1 MNLLDLMVKIG
12 VDDQA
17 SGRIG
22 SIASGITGTVG
33 GIAKVG
39 ATAFAAVGAA
49 AVGATGV
56 IAKQALDAYSSYEQN
71 VGGIQKLFGNMGK
84 SVEEYAALTGQSTAE
99 IGDKWQTLE
108 DSQNK
113 VLSNA
118 QNAYKTAG
126 LSANA
131 YMEQVTSFSAALI
144 SSLGGDTVK
153 AADYA
158 DMAMVD
164 MADNANTFGTSI
176 GDIQNAYQ
184 GFAKQNY
191 TMLDNLKLGYGGT
204 QQEMQRLISDAS
216 KMTDVQQKLGVT
228 VDSSSMSFDNIV
240 AAIHVMQESMQIGGT
255 TAREASTTIEGSVS
269 AMKAAWDNWLVGL
282 GNDSANIGDLTG
294 QLVDSAVIAA
304 SNVVPRV
311 AEIVGTLIGELP
323 SMVAQAGPILSDA
336 LGTIASSAMDSM
348 RAALGDDNPLVFMI
362 DSVSD
367 AVGRLSEGLSPVSAL
382 SDAFGLIGSM
392 LGMSDE
398 QADAFAATMSAYV
411 IPAIE
416 TGQVIVQTLVDAF
429 TNVGTSISENL
440 QPALDAFLPVWQS
453 INDLIQAAVPL
464 IAQVVGDVISLAG
477 SILEAAMPA
486 IASIVE
492 TVSTALPL
500 IQAIW
505 NAVFP
510 VIQSVTETVFGVI
523 SSVIQTVMSV
533 IQQVIS
539 VVLAAINGDWSGV
552 WNGILGILQTV
563 WNAIQGAVSGGINAA
578 LGIISGV
585 LGAISGV
592 WTGAWNAIGSFL
604 SGAWSGIKQAVSSG
618 IEGVLGFM
626 RSLPGNIL
634 GAIGNVGNLLWNA
647 GSSIISGFLSGLKQ
661 KFEDVKSFVG
671 GIGDWIVQHKGPLP
685 YDRKLLVKNG
695 MAIMQSL
702 DTGLHSGFE
711 PVMSY
716 VSSMA
721 GQLADA
727 FGKPVLS
734 ATVSPMGY
742 DTSAYQSAALEA
754 SEASQNS
761 DSVIEWLDENLGPI
775 IASYAPALGQREF
788 DRMARRA
795 VASY

>member
-1 MNLLDLMVKIG
+1 MNLLDLVVKIG

-17 SGRIG
+17 SGKVG

-39 ATAFAAVGAA
+39 AAAFAAVGSA

-56 IAKQALDAYSSYEQN
+56 IVKQAMDAYSSYEQN

-113 VLSNA
+113 VLANA

-144 SSLGGDTVK
+144 SSLGGDTMK

-158 DMAMVD
+158 DIAMTD
-164 MADNANTFGTSI
+164 MADNANTFGTAI

-204 QQEMQRLISDAS
+204 QQEMQRLITDAS
-216 KMTDVQQKLGVT
+216 TMTDVQQKLGVT

-282 GNDSANIGDLTG
+282 GSDTADISSLTG
-294 QLVDSAVIAA
+294 QLVDSAVAAA
-304 SNVVPRV
+304 SNIVPRV
-311 AEIVGTLIGELP
+311 GEIVGTVIGELP
-323 SMVAQAGPILSDA
+323 SMLSGIVPVISDA
-336 LGTIASSAMDSM
+336 IGTIGTTAAESLRAS
-348 RAALGDDNPLVFMI
+348 LGEDNPLVQML
-362 DSVSD
+362 DSIIGAASSLSGTFSEYLQPVLDTVS
-367 AVGRLSEGLSPVSAL
+367 VVMQTLCE
-382 SDAFGLIGSM
+382 AFGSTGS
-392 LGMSDE
+392 
-398 QADAFAATMSAYV
+398 
-411 IPAIE
+411 
-416 TGQVIVQTLVDAF
+416 
-429 TNVGTSISENL
+429 SITDVL

-453 INDLIQAAVPL
+453 INDLIQAAVPF
-464 IAQVVGDVISLAG
+464 IAQVAGDILTVAG

-492 TVSTALPL
+492 TVSAALPL
-500 IQAIW
+500 IQEIW

-523 SSVIQTVMSV
+523 SSVIQTAMSV

-539 VVLAAINGDWSGV
+539 VVMAAINGDWSGV
-552 WNGILGILQTV
+552 WNGILGIANTV
-563 WNAIQGAVSGGINAA
+563 WETIKGAVSGAIKFVSNIINSVLYNIKMVWHDTWTGVASFILGAWENIKTGVSNGID
-578 LGIISGV
+578 GV
-585 LGAISGV
+585 LD
-592 WTGAWNAIGSFL
+592 
-604 SGAWSGIKQAVSSG
+604 
-618 IEGVLGFM
+618 FM
-626 RSLPGNIL
+626 RNLPGNIL
-634 GAIGNVGNLLWNA
+634 GAIGNVGNLLLDA
-647 GSSIISGFLSGLKQ
+647 GSSIISGFLNGLKQ
-661 KFEDVKSFVG
+661 KFEDVKNFVC
-671 GIGDWIVQHKGPLP
+671 GIGDWIAQHKGPLP

-695 MAIMQSL
+695 IAVMQSL
-702 DTGLHSGFE
+702 DTGLRSGFE
-711 PVMSY
+711 PVMDY

-727 FGKPVLS
+727 FGEPVLS
-734 ATVSPMGY
+734 ATVSPMDY
-742 DTSAYQSAALEA
+742 DASAYQSAALEA
-754 SEASQNS
+754 SGGVTYNLYVDGLSVSTDGDMAEAVQ
-761 DSVIEWLDENLGPI
+761 
-775 IASYAPALGQREF
+775 EF
-788 DRMARRA
+788 ARQIRRA
-795 VASY
+795 ASV

>member
-39 ATAFAAVGAA
+39 AAAFAAVGSA

-113 VLSNA
+113 VLANA

-158 DMAMVD
+158 DIAMTD
-164 MADNANTFGTSI
+164 MSDNANTFGTAI

-204 QQEMQRLISDAS
+204 QQEMQRLIADAS
-216 KMTDVQQKLGVT
+216 EMTDVQQKLGVT

-269 AMKAAWDNWLVGL
+269 SMKAAWDNWLVGL
-282 GNDSANIGDLTG
+282 GSDTADISALTG

-304 SNVVPRV
+304 SNIVPRV
-311 AEIVGTLIGELP
+311 GEIVGTLIGELP
-323 SMVAQAGPILSDA
+323 SMLTGIGPVFSEA
-336 LGTIASSAMDSM
+336 MGTIGTTAMESLRASLGEDNPVVQMLDSIIEAASSLSGTFSEYLQPA
-348 RAALGDDNPLVFMI
+348 I
-362 DSVSD
+362 DTASVVMQ
-367 AVGRLSEGLSPVSAL
+367 ALSE
-382 SDAFGLIGSM
+382 AFSGTGS
-392 LGMSDE
+392 
-398 QADAFAATMSAYV
+398 
-411 IPAIE
+411 
-416 TGQVIVQTLVDAF
+416 
-429 TNVGTSISENL
+429 SITDVL

-453 INDLIQAAVPL
+453 VNDLIQAAVPL
-464 IAQVVGDVISLAG
+464 IVQIVGDVVSLAG

-486 IASIVE
+486 ITSIVE

-500 IQAIW
+500 IQEIW

-539 VVLAAINGDWSGV
+539 VVLAAVNGDWSGV
-552 WNGILGILQTV
+552 WNGILGIAETV
-563 WNAIQGAVSGGINAA
+563 WNSIKGAVSG
-578 LGIISGV
+578 
-585 LGAISGV
+585 AISFV
-592 WTGAWNAIGSFL
+592 SNTIKSVLFNIKTVWHNTWTGVASFIV
-604 SGAWSGIKQAVSSG
+604 GAWENIKTGVSNG
-618 IEGVLGFM
+618 IEGVLRFV
-626 RSLPGNIL
+626 RNLPGNIL
-634 GAIGNVGNLLWNA
+634 RAIGNVGRLLWNA

-695 MAIMQSL
+695 LAVMQSL
-702 DTGLHSGFE
+702 DTGLRSGFE
-711 PVMSY
+711 PVMGY

-727 FGKPVLS
+727 FGEPVLS
-734 ATVSPMGY
+734 ATVSPMDY
-742 DTSAYQSAALEA
+742 DTSAYKSAAMEA
-754 SEASQNS
+754 SGGVTYNLYVDGLSVSTDGDMAEAVQ
-761 DSVIEWLDENLGPI
+761 
-775 IASYAPALGQREF
+775 EF
-788 DRMARRA
+788 ARQIRRA
-795 VASY
+795 ASV

>member
-118 QNAYKTAG
+118 QNAYKTTG

-204 QQEMQRLISDAS
+204 KEEMQRLIQDAS
-216 KMTDVQQKLGVT
+216 KMTDVQEKLGVT

-282 GNDSANIGDLTG
+282 GSDTADISALTG
-294 QLVDSAVIAA
+294 QLVDSAVVAA

-311 AEIVGTLIGELP
+311 GEIVGTLIGELP
-323 SMVAQAGPILSDA
+323 SMVAQAGPVLSEAMGSIGKAAVDSLVDSIGDDRLVLA
-336 LGTIASSAMDSM
+336 IDSISSAINSL
-348 RAALGDDNPLVFMI
+348 AEGASPLGALY
-362 DSVSD
+362 
-367 AVGRLSEGLSPVSAL
+367 
-382 SDAFGLIGSM
+382 DAFSLIGQM

-398 QADAFAATMSAYV
+398 QAGAFAGTMAAYL

-416 TGQVIVQTLVDAF
+416 TAQVIVQTLVDAF
-429 TNVGTSISENL
+429 TNAGTSISENL

-510 VIQSVTETVFGVI
+510 TIQSVTETVFGVI
-523 SSVIQTVMSV
+523 SSVVQTVMGV
-533 IQQVIS
+533 IQGIIS
-539 VVLAAINGDWSGV
+539 VVMAAINGDWS
-552 WNGILGILQTV
+552 
-563 WNAIQGAVSGGINAA
+563 AA
-578 LGIISGV
+578 WGTIS
-585 LGAISGV
+585 A
-592 WTGAWNAIGSFL
+592 FL
-604 SGAWSGIKQAVSSG
+604 SGAWDGIKNAVSSG
-618 IEGVLGFM
+618 IDGVLGFM

-634 GAIGNVGNLLWNA
+634 GAIGNVGDLLWNA

-661 KFEDVKSFVG
+661 KFEDVKNFVG
-671 GIGDWIVQHKGPLP
+671 GIGDWIAEHKGPLS
-685 YDRKLLVKNG
+685 YDRKLLIKNG
-695 MAIMQSL
+695 VAVMQSF
-702 DTGLHSGFE
+702 DTGLHQGFA
-711 PVMSY
+711 PVMDY
-716 VSSMA
+716 VEGIA

-727 FGKPVLS
+727 FGEPLLGAS
-734 ATVSPMGY
+734 MSPLGY
-742 DTSAYQSAALEA
+742 DISAYQGAATA
-754 SEASQNS
+754 QPGS
-761 DSVIEWLDENLGPI
+761 DAVIEWLDENLGPI
-775 IASYAPALGQREF
+775 IASYTPTIGQREF
-788 DRMARRA
+788 DRMSRRS
-795 VASY
+795 VATV

>member
-17 SGRIG
+17 SGKIG

-39 ATAFAAVGAA
+39 AAAFAAVGSA

-71 VGGIQKLFGNMGK
+71 VGGIQKLLGNMGK

-113 VLSNA
+113 VLANA

-158 DMAMVD
+158 DIAMTD
-164 MADNANTFGTSI
+164 MADNANTFGTAI

-204 QQEMQRLISDAS
+204 QQEMQRLIADAS
-216 KMTDVQQKLGVT
+216 EMTDVQQKLGVT

-255 TAREASTTIEGSVS
+255 TAREASTTIEGSVN

-282 GNDSANIGDLTG
+282 GSDTADISALTG
-294 QLVDSAVIAA
+294 QLVDSSVVAA
-304 SNVVPRV
+304 SNIVPRV
-311 AEIVGTLIGELP
+311 GEIVGTLIGELP
-323 SMVAQAGPILSDA
+323 SMLSGIGPVLSEA
-336 LGTIASSAMDSM
+336 MGTIGTTAMESLRAS
-348 RAALGDDNPLVFMI
+348 LGEDNPVVQMLDSIISAATSLSGTFSEYLQPAI
-362 DSVSD
+362 DTASVVMQ
-367 AVGRLSEGLSPVSAL
+367 ALSE
-382 SDAFGLIGSM
+382 AFGGTGS
-392 LGMSDE
+392 
-398 QADAFAATMSAYV
+398 
-411 IPAIE
+411 
-416 TGQVIVQTLVDAF
+416 
-429 TNVGTSISENL
+429 SITDVL

-453 INDLIQAAVPL
+453 INDLVQAAVPL
-464 IAQVVGDVISLAG
+464 ITQIVGDVISLAG

-492 TVSTALPL
+492 TVSVALPL
-500 IQAIW
+500 IQEIW
-505 NAVFP
+505 NTVFP
-510 VIQSVTETVFGVI
+510 VIKTVTETVFGAI

-552 WNGILGILQTV
+552 WDGILGIANTV
-563 WNAIQGAVSGGINAA
+563 WEAIKGAVSGAIKFVSN
-578 LGIISGV
+578 IIKSI
-585 LGAISGV
+585 LFDIKTLWHNT
-592 WTGAWNAIGSFL
+592 WTGIASFIV
-604 SGAWSGIKQAVSSG
+604 GAWENIKTGVSDG
-618 IEGVLGFM
+618 IEGVLDFM
-626 RSLPGNIL
+626 RNLPGNIL
-634 GAIGNVGNLLWNA
+634 GAIGDVGSMLLDA
-647 GSSIISGFLSGLKQ
+647 GSSIISGFLRGIKQ

-695 MAIMQSL
+695 LAVMESL
-702 DTGLHSGFE
+702 DTGLRSGFK
-711 PVMSY
+711 PVMGY

-727 FGKPVLS
+727 FGEPVLS
-734 ATVSPMGY
+734 ATVSPMDY
-742 DTSAYQSAALEA
+742 DASAYQSAALEA
-754 SEASQNS
+754 SGGVTYNLYVDGLSVSTDGDMAEAVQ
-761 DSVIEWLDENLGPI
+761 
-775 IASYAPALGQREF
+775 EF
-788 DRMARRA
+788 ARQIRRA
-795 VASY
+795 ASI

>member
-17 SGRIG
+17 SGKIG
-22 SIASGITGTVG
+22 GIASGVIGTVG

-39 ATAFAAVGAA
+39 ATAFAAVGTA

-113 VLSNA
+113 VLANA

-158 DMAMVD
+158 NTAMID

-176 GDIQNAYQ
+176 VDIQNAYQ

-282 GNDSANIGDLTG
+282 GSDTANIGDLTG
-294 QLVDSAVIAA
+294 QLVDSVVVAA

-323 SMVAQAGPILSDA
+323 SIVSQAGPVIAEA
-336 LGTIASSAMDSM
+336 LGTVGTTAMESLRAS
-348 RAALGDDNPLVFMI
+348 LGEDNPLVQMLDSIIAAASSLSGTFSEYLQPAI
-362 DSVSD
+362 DTASVVMQ
-367 AVGRLSEGLSPVSAL
+367 ALSE
-382 SDAFGLIGSM
+382 AFSGTGS
-392 LGMSDE
+392 
-398 QADAFAATMSAYV
+398 
-411 IPAIE
+411 
-416 TGQVIVQTLVDAF
+416 
-429 TNVGTSISENL
+429 SITDVL

-453 INDLIQAAVPL
+453 INDLIQAAVPF
-464 IAQVVGDVISLAG
+464 ITQIIGGVISLAG

-500 IQAIW
+500 IQTIW
-505 NAVFP
+505 NTVFP
-510 VIQSVTETVFGVI
+510 VIQTVTETVFGVV

-552 WNGILGILQTV
+552 WNGILGIASTI
-563 WNAIQGAVSGGINAA
+563 WGAIQGAISSAINAVS
-578 LGIISGV
+578 GIISSV
-585 LGAISGV
+585 LGVISGI

-604 SGAWSGIKQAVSSG
+604 SGAWNGIKQAVSSG
-618 IEGVLGFM
+618 IDGVLGFM
-626 RSLPGNIL
+626 RDLPGNIL
-634 GAIGNVGNLLWNA
+634 GAIGNVGELLWNA

-685 YDRKLLVKNG
+685 YDRKLLVENG

-702 DTGLHSGFE
+702 DTGLRRGFE
-711 PVMSY
+711 PVMGY

-727 FGKPVLS
+727 FGEPVLS
-734 ATVSPMGY
+734 ASVAPMDYGTMTY
-742 DTSAYQSAALEA
+742 KNAALAASGGVTYNLYVDGLSISTDGDMAEA
-754 SEASQNS
+754 VQ
-761 DSVIEWLDENLGPI
+761 
-775 IASYAPALGQREF
+775 EF
-788 DRMARRA
+788 ARQIRRA
-795 VASY
+795 ASI

>member
-39 ATAFAAVGAA
+39 AVAFAAVGSA
-49 AVGATGV
+49 AVSATGV

-84 SVEEYAALTGQSTAE
+84 SVEEYAALTGQSTEE

-282 GNDSANIGDLTG
+282 GSDTADISALTG

-304 SNVVPRV
+304 SNIVPRV
-311 AEIVGTLIGELP
+311 SEIVGTLIGELP
-323 SMVAQAGPILSDA
+323 TMVAGLGPVLSEA
-336 LGTIASSAMDSM
+336 LGAIVDSAMDSL
-348 RAALGDDNPLVFMI
+348 RATLGEDNPIVQMLESTIEAVSSLSGTFSEYLQPAVETV
-362 DSVSD
+362 SVIMQT
-367 AVGRLSEGLSPVSAL
+367 L
-382 SDAFGLIGSM
+382 
-392 LGMSDE
+392 
-398 QADAFAATMSAYV
+398 ADAFSGT
-411 IPAIE
+411 
-416 TGQVIVQTLVDAF
+416 
-429 TNVGTSISENL
+429 GTSITDGL
-440 QPALDAFLPVWQS
+440 QPALDAFLPVWQAV
-453 INDLIQAAVPL
+453 NDLIQAAVPL
-464 IAQVVGDVISLAG
+464 IAQVIGDVMSLAG

-510 VIQSVTETVFGVI
+510 VIQSVTETVFGVV

-539 VVLAAINGDWSGV
+539 VVLAAINGDWDGV

-563 WNAIQGAVSGGINAA
+563 WNAIQGAVSGAINAV

-604 SGAWSGIKQAVSSG
+604 SGAWSNIKQAVSNG
-618 IEGVLGFM
+618 INGVLGFM

-634 GAIGNVGNLLWNA
+634 SAIGNVGQLLWNA
-647 GSSIISGFLSGLKQ
+647 GSSIISGFLRGLKQ

-671 GIGDWIVQHKGPLP
+671 GIGDWIAQHKGPLP
-685 YDRKLLVKNG
+685 YDRRLLIKNG
-695 MAIMQSL
+695 AAIMESL
-702 DTGLHSGFE
+702 DTGLRNGFE
-711 PVMSY
+711 PVMGY

-727 FGKPVLS
+727 FGEPVLS
-734 ATVSPMGY
+734 ANFAPMNY
-742 DTSAYQSAALEA
+742 DAGSYQSAALEGSGSVTYNLYVDGLSVSTDGDMA
-754 SEASQNS
+754 EAVQ
-761 DSVIEWLDENLGPI
+761 
-775 IASYAPALGQREF
+775 EF
-788 DRMARRA
+788 ARQIRRA
-795 VASY
+795 ASV

>member
-84 SVEEYAALTGQSTAE
+84 SVEEYAALTGKSTDE

-113 VLSNA
+113 VLANA

-158 DMAMVD
+158 DIAMVD
-164 MADNANTFGTSI
+164 MADNANTFGTAI

-204 QQEMQRLISDAS
+204 QQEMQRLIQDAS

-282 GNDSANIGDLTG
+282 GSDTADISALTG
-294 QLVDSAVIAA
+294 QLVDSAVVAA

-311 AEIVGTLIGELP
+311 GEIVGTLIGELP
-323 SMVAQAGPILSDA
+323 SMLSGIGPVLSEA
-336 LGTIASSAMDSM
+336 MGTIGTTAMDTL
-348 RAALGDDNPLVFMI
+348 RASLGEDNPLVQMLDSIIEAASSLSGTFSEYLRPAI
-362 DSVSD
+362 DTATV
-367 AVGRLSEGLSPVSAL
+367 VMQAL
-382 SDAFGLIGSM
+382 SDAFSGTGS
-392 LGMSDE
+392 
-398 QADAFAATMSAYV
+398 
-411 IPAIE
+411 
-416 TGQVIVQTLVDAF
+416 
-429 TNVGTSISENL
+429 SITDVL

-464 IAQVVGDVISLAG
+464 IAQVVGDVMSLAG

-500 IQAIW
+500 IQTIW
-505 NAVFP
+505 ETVFP
-510 VIQSVTETVFGVI
+510 VIQAVTETVFGVI

-552 WNGILGILQTV
+552 WNGILGIAETV
-563 WNAIQGAVSGGINAA
+563 WNSIKGAVSG
-578 LGIISGV
+578 
-585 LGAISGV
+585 AISFV
-592 WTGAWNAIGSFL
+592 SNTIKSVLSNIKTTWHNTWTGVASFIV
-604 SGAWSGIKQAVSSG
+604 GAWENIKTGVSNGID
-618 IEGVLGFM
+618 GVLGFM
-626 RSLPGNIL
+626 RNLPGNIL
-634 GAIGNVGNLLWNA
+634 GAIGNVGHLLWNA

-671 GIGDWIVQHKGPLP
+671 GIGDWIAQHKGPLP
-685 YDRKLLVKNG
+685 YDRTLLVKNG

-702 DTGLHSGFE
+702 DTGLRSGFE
-711 PVMSY
+711 PVMGY

-734 ATVSPMGY
+734 ASVAPMDY
-742 DTSAYQSAALEA
+742 DTMTYKSAALAASGGVTYNLYVDGLSVSTDGDMAEA
-754 SEASQNS
+754 VQ
-761 DSVIEWLDENLGPI
+761 
-775 IASYAPALGQREF
+775 EF
-788 DRMARRA
+788 ARQIRRA
-795 VASY
+795 ASV

>member
-39 ATAFAAVGAA
+39 AAAFAAVGSA

-84 SVEEYAALTGQSTAE
+84 SVEEYAALTGQSTEE

-282 GNDSANIGDLTG
+282 GSDTADISALTG

-304 SNVVPRV
+304 SNIVPRV
-311 AEIVGTLIGELP
+311 SEIVGTLIGELP
-323 SMVAQAGPILSDA
+323 TMVAGFGPVLSEA
-336 LGTIASSAMDSM
+336 LGSIVDSAMDSL
-348 RAALGDDNPLVFMI
+348 RATLGEDNPIVQMLESTI
-362 DSVSD
+362 GAVS
-367 AVGRLSEGLSPVSAL
+367 GLSGTFSEYLQPAVETVSVIMQTL
-382 SDAFGLIGSM
+382 
-392 LGMSDE
+392 
-398 QADAFAATMSAYV
+398 ADAFSGT
-411 IPAIE
+411 
-416 TGQVIVQTLVDAF
+416 
-429 TNVGTSISENL
+429 GTSITDGL
-440 QPALDAFLPVWQS
+440 QPALDAFLPVWQAV
-453 INDLIQAAVPL
+453 NDLIQAAVPL
-464 IAQVVGDVISLAG
+464 IAQVIGDVASLAG

-500 IQAIW
+500 IQQIW
-505 NAVFP
+505 NTVFP
-510 VIQSVTETVFGVI
+510 VIQTVTETVFGVV

-539 VVLAAINGDWSGV
+539 VVLAAINGDWDGV

-563 WNAIQGAVSGGINAA
+563 WNAIQGAVSGAINAV

-585 LGAISGV
+585 LSAISGV

-604 SGAWSGIKQAVSSG
+604 SGAWSGIKQAVSNG
-618 IEGVLGFM
+618 IDGVLGFM

-634 GAIGNVGNLLWNA
+634 SAIGNVGQLLWNA

-661 KFEDVKSFVG
+661 KFEDVKNFVG
-671 GIGDWIVQHKGPLP
+671 GIGDWIAQHKGPLP
-685 YDRKLLVKNG
+685 YDRKLLIKNG
-695 MAIMQSL
+695 VAIMESL
-702 DTGLHSGFE
+702 DTGLRNGFE
-711 PVMSY
+711 PVMGY

-727 FGKPVLS
+727 FGEPVLS
-734 ATVSPMGY
+734 ANFAPMNY
-742 DTSAYQSAALEA
+742 DAGSYQSAALEGSGSVTYNLYVDGLSVSTDGDMA
-754 SEASQNS
+754 EAVQ
-761 DSVIEWLDENLGPI
+761 
-775 IASYAPALGQREF
+775 EF
-788 DRMARRA
+788 ARQIRRA
-795 VASY
+795 ASV

>member
-17 SGRIG
+17 SGKIG

-39 ATAFAAVGAA
+39 AVAFAAVGSA
-49 AVGATGV
+49 AVSATGV

-84 SVEEYAALTGQSTAE
+84 SVEEYAALTGQSVNE

-113 VLSNA
+113 VLANA

-158 DMAMVD
+158 NTAMID

-204 QQEMQRLISDAS
+204 QQEMQRLIADAS

-282 GNDSANIGDLTG
+282 GSDTANIGELTG
-294 QLVDSAVIAA
+294 QLVDSAVVAA
-304 SNVVPRV
+304 SNIVPRV
-311 AEIVGTLIGELP
+311 SEIVGTLIGELP
-323 SMVAQAGPILSDA
+323 AMLSEIGPVLSEA
-336 LGTIASSAMDSM
+336 LGTIGSSAMDSL
-348 RAALGDDNPLVFMI
+348 RASLGEDNPVVQML
-362 DSVSD
+362 DSIIAAATNLSGTFSGYLQPAMD
-367 AVGRLSEGLSPVSAL
+367 TMAVVMQTI
-382 SDAFGLIGSM
+382 SDAFSG
-392 LGMSDE
+392 
-398 QADAFAATMSAYV
+398 A
-411 IPAIE
+411 
-416 TGQVIVQTLVDAF
+416 
-429 TNVGTSISENL
+429 GTSITEGL

-464 IAQVVGDVISLAG
+464 IAQVVGDVMSLAG

-486 IASIVE
+486 ISSIVE
-492 TVSTALPL
+492 TVSAALPL
-500 IQAIW
+500 IQTIW

-510 VIQSVTETVFGVI
+510 VIQTVTETVFGVV

-539 VVLAAINGDWSGV
+539 VVLAAINGDWGGV

-563 WNAIQGAVSGGINAA
+563 WNAIQGAVSGAINAVS
-578 LGIISGV
+578 GIISSV
-585 LGAISGV
+585 LGVISGV

-604 SGAWSGIKQAVSSG
+604 SGAWDSISKAVSNG
-618 IEGVLGFM
+618 IDGVLGFM
-626 RSLPGNIL
+626 RDLPGNIL
-634 GAIGNVGNLLWNA
+634 SAIGNVGELLWNA
-647 GSSIISGFLSGLKQ
+647 GSSIISGFLNGLKQ
-661 KFEDVKSFVG
+661 KFEDVKNFVG
-671 GIGDWIVQHKGPLP
+671 GIGDWIAEHKGPLP
-685 YDRKLLVKNG
+685 YDRRLLIKNG
-695 MAIMQSL
+695 VAIMESL
-702 DTGLHSGFE
+702 DTGLRDGFA
-711 PVMSY
+711 PVMGY

-721 GQLADA
+721 GQIADA
-727 FGKPVLS
+727 FGEPVLS
-734 ATVSPMGY
+734 ASVAPLDYGTMTY
-742 DTSAYQSAALEA
+742 KNAALAASGGVTYNLYVDGLSVSTDGDMAEA
-754 SEASQNS
+754 VQ
-761 DSVIEWLDENLGPI
+761 
-775 IASYAPALGQREF
+775 EF
-788 DRMARRA
+788 ARQIRRA
-795 VASY
+795 ASI

>member
-17 SGRIG
+17 SGKIG

-39 ATAFAAVGAA
+39 AVAFAAVGSA
-49 AVGATGV
+49 AVSATGV

-84 SVEEYAALTGQSTAE
+84 SVEEYAAITGQSTAE

-108 DSQNK
+108 ESQNK
-113 VLSNA
+113 VLANA

-131 YMEQVTSFSAALI
+131 YMEQVTSFSASLI
-144 SSLGGDTVK
+144 SSIGGDTVK
-153 AADYA
+153 ASEYA
-158 DMAMVD
+158 DIAMVN
-164 MADNANTFGTSI
+164 MADNANTFGTAI

-240 AAIHVMQESMQIGGT
+240 AAIDVMQTSMQISGITADQAAELVASGAMTEEEAFMAMGT

-282 GNDSANIGDLTG
+282 GSDTADISALTG
-294 QLVDSAVIAA
+294 QLVDSAVAAA

-323 SMVAQAGPILSDA
+323 SMLSEIGPVLSEA
-336 LGTIASSAMDSM
+336 LGTIGSSAMDTLRSS
-348 RAALGDDNPLVFMI
+348 LGEDNPIVQML
-362 DSVSD
+362 DSIIAAATNLSGTFSGYLQPAMD
-367 AVGRLSEGLSPVSAL
+367 TMAVVMQTI
-382 SDAFGLIGSM
+382 SDAFSG
-392 LGMSDE
+392 
-398 QADAFAATMSAYV
+398 A
-411 IPAIE
+411 
-416 TGQVIVQTLVDAF
+416 
-429 TNVGTSISENL
+429 GTSITEGL

-453 INDLIQAAVPL
+453 VNDLIQAAVPL
-464 IAQVVGDVISLAG
+464 ITQIVGDVISLAE

-500 IQAIW
+500 IQTIW

-510 VIQSVTETVFGVI
+510 VIQSVTETVFGVV

-539 VVLAAINGDWSGV
+539 VVLSAINGDWSGV

-563 WNAIQGAVSGGINAA
+563 WNAIQGAVSGAINAV
-578 LGIISGV
+578 LGIIGGV

-604 SGAWSGIKQAVSSG
+604 SGAWSGIKQAVSNG
-618 IEGVLGFM
+618 IDGVLGFM
-626 RSLPGNIL
+626 RDLPGNIL
-634 GAIGNVGNLLWNA
+634 GAIGNVGELLWNA
-647 GSSIISGFLSGLKQ
+647 GSSIISGFLNGLKQ
-661 KFEDVKSFVG
+661 KFEDVKNFVG
-671 GIGDWIVQHKGPLP
+671 GIGDWIAEHKGPLP

-711 PVMSY
+711 PVMGY

-727 FGKPVLS
+727 FGETVLRAS
-734 ATVSPMGY
+734 VAPMDYGIS
-742 DTSAYQSAALEA
+742 TYQGAALAEPGR
-754 SEASQNS
+754 
-761 DSVIEWLDENLGPI
+761 DDVIAWLDANLGPI
-775 IASYAPALGQREF
+775 IAQYTPVVGEREF
-788 DRMARRA
+788 GRMARRA
-795 VASY
+795 VAVV

>member
-33 GIAKVG
+33 GIAK
-39 ATAFAAVGAA
+39 
-49 AVGATGV
+49 VGATGV

-108 DSQNK
+108 ESQNK
-113 VLSNA
+113 VLANA

-158 DMAMVD
+158 NVAMVD

-204 QQEMQRLISDAS
+204 QQEMQRLIADAS
-216 KMTDVQQKLGVT
+216 KMTDVQQRLGVT

-282 GNDSANIGDLTG
+282 GSDTANIGDLTG
-294 QLVDSAVIAA
+294 QLVDSVVVAA

-311 AEIVGTLIGELP
+311 GEIVGTLIGELP
-323 SMVAQAGPILSDA
+323 SMLSEIGPVLSEA
-336 LGTIASSAMDSM
+336 MGTIGTTAMDTL
-348 RAALGDDNPLVFMI
+348 RASLGEDNPLVQMLDSIIAAATSLSGTFSEYLQPAI
-362 DSVSD
+362 DTASVVMQ
-367 AVGRLSEGLSPVSAL
+367 ALSEAL
-382 SDAFGLIGSM
+382 SGAGS
-392 LGMSDE
+392 
-398 QADAFAATMSAYV
+398 
-411 IPAIE
+411 
-416 TGQVIVQTLVDAF
+416 
-429 TNVGTSISENL
+429 SITDVL

-464 IAQVVGDVISLAG
+464 ITQIIGDVISLAG

-492 TVSTALPL
+492 TVSTELPL
-500 IQAIW
+500 IQTIW
-505 NAVFP
+505 NTVFP
-510 VIQSVTETVFGVI
+510 VIQTVTETVFGVV

-552 WNGILGILQTV
+552 WNGILGILKTV
-563 WNAIQGAVSGGINAA
+563 WNAIQGAVSGAINAV
-578 LGIISGV
+578 LGIIGGV
-585 LGAISGV
+585 LSAISGV

-604 SGAWSGIKQAVSSG
+604 SGAWNGIKQAVSNG
-618 IEGVLGFM
+618 IDGVLGFM
-626 RSLPGNIL
+626 RNLPGNIL

-647 GSSIISGFLSGLKQ
+647 GSSIISGFLKGLRQ

-671 GIGDWIVQHKGPLP
+671 GIGDWIVQHKGPIP

-702 DTGLHSGFE
+702 DTGLRNGFE
-711 PVMSY
+711 PVMGY

-727 FGKPVLS
+727 FGEPVLS
-734 ATVSPMGY
+734 AFVGPMDYGTTTY
-742 DTSAYQSAALEA
+742 KNAALAASGGVTYNLYVDGLSVSTDGDMAEA
-754 SEASQNS
+754 VQ
-761 DSVIEWLDENLGPI
+761 
-775 IASYAPALGQREF
+775 EF
-788 DRMARRA
+788 ARQIRRA
-795 VASY
+795 ASV

>member
-39 ATAFAAVGAA
+39 AVAFAAVGSA
-49 AVGATGV
+49 AVSATGV

-84 SVEEYAALTGQSTAE
+84 SVEEYAALTGQSTEE

-269 AMKAAWDNWLVGL
+269 AMKGAWDNWLVGL
-282 GNDSANIGDLTG
+282 GSDTADISALTG
-294 QLVDSAVIAA
+294 QLVDSAVVAA

-311 AEIVGTLIGELP
+311 GEIVGTLVGELP
-323 SMVAQAGPILSDA
+323 SMVSEIGPVLSEA
-336 LGTIASSAMDSM
+336 LGTIGTSAMDSL
-348 RAALGDDNPLVFMI
+348 RASLGEDNPVVQMLDSLIEAATSLSGTFSEYLLPAIDTALVVMQT
-362 DSVSD
+362 
-367 AVGRLSEGLSPVSAL
+367 L
-382 SDAFGLIGSM
+382 SDAFSG
-392 LGMSDE
+392 
-398 QADAFAATMSAYV
+398 T
-411 IPAIE
+411 
-416 TGQVIVQTLVDAF
+416 
-429 TNVGTSISENL
+429 GTSITDSL

-486 IASIVE
+486 ITSIVE
-492 TVSTALPL
+492 TVSAALPL

-510 VIQSVTETVFGVI
+510 VIQSVTETVFGVV

-552 WNGILGILQTV
+552 WDGILGILQTV
-563 WNAIQGAVSGGINAA
+563 WNAIQGAVSGAINAV
-578 LGIISGV
+578 LGIIGGV
-585 LGAISGV
+585 LSAISGV

-604 SGAWSGIKQAVSSG
+604 SGAWSGIKQAVSNG
-618 IEGVLGFM
+618 IDGVLGFM

-634 GAIGNVGNLLWNA
+634 GAIGNVGSLLLNA
-647 GSSIISGFLSGLKQ
+647 GSSIISGFLNGLKQ
-661 KFEDVKSFVG
+661 KFEDVKNFVG
-671 GIGDWIVQHKGPLP
+671 GIGDWIAQHKGPLP
-685 YDRKLLVKNG
+685 YDRRLLIKNG
-695 MAIMQSL
+695 VAIMESL
-702 DTGLHSGFE
+702 DTGLRNGFE
-711 PVMSY
+711 PVMGY

-727 FGKPVLS
+727 FGEPVLS
-734 ATVSPMGY
+734 ASFAPMDY
-742 DTSAYQSAALEA
+742 DVGSYQSAALEA
-754 SEASQNS
+754 SGAVTYNLYVDGLSVSTDGDMAEAVQ
-761 DSVIEWLDENLGPI
+761 
-775 IASYAPALGQREF
+775 EF
-788 DRMARRA
+788 ARQIRRA
-795 VASY
+795 ASV

>member
-17 SGRIG
+17 SGKIG

-39 ATAFAAVGAA
+39 AAAFAAVGSA

-113 VLSNA
+113 VLANA

-158 DMAMVD
+158 DIAMTD
-164 MADNANTFGTSI
+164 MADNANTFGTAI

-204 QQEMQRLISDAS
+204 QQEMQRLIADAS
-216 KMTDVQQKLGVT
+216 EMTDVQQKLGVT

-255 TAREASTTIEGSVS
+255 TAREASTTIEGSVN

-282 GNDSANIGDLTG
+282 GSDTADISALTG
-294 QLVDSAVIAA
+294 QLVDSSVVAA
-304 SNVVPRV
+304 SNIVPRV
-311 AEIVGTLIGELP
+311 GEIVGTLIGELP
-323 SMVAQAGPILSDA
+323 SMLSGIGPVLSEA
-336 LGTIASSAMDSM
+336 MGTIGTTAMESLRAS
-348 RAALGDDNPLVFMI
+348 LGEDNPVVQMLDSIISAATSLSGTFSEYLQPAI
-362 DSVSD
+362 DTASVVMQ
-367 AVGRLSEGLSPVSAL
+367 ALSE
-382 SDAFGLIGSM
+382 AFGGTGS
-392 LGMSDE
+392 
-398 QADAFAATMSAYV
+398 
-411 IPAIE
+411 
-416 TGQVIVQTLVDAF
+416 
-429 TNVGTSISENL
+429 SITDVL

-453 INDLIQAAVPL
+453 INDLVQAAVPL
-464 IAQVVGDVISLAG
+464 ITQIVGDVISLAG

-492 TVSTALPL
+492 TVSVALPL
-500 IQAIW
+500 IQEIW
-505 NAVFP
+505 NTVFP
-510 VIQSVTETVFGVI
+510 VIKTVTETVFGAI

-552 WNGILGILQTV
+552 WDGILGIANTV
-563 WNAIQGAVSGGINAA
+563 WEAIKGAVSGAIKFVSN
-578 LGIISGV
+578 IIKSI
-585 LGAISGV
+585 LFDIKTLWHNT
-592 WTGAWNAIGSFL
+592 WTGIASFIV
-604 SGAWSGIKQAVSSG
+604 GAWENIKTGVSDG
-618 IEGVLGFM
+618 IEGVLDFM
-626 RSLPGNIL
+626 RNLPGNIL
-634 GAIGNVGNLLWNA
+634 GAIGDVGSMLLDA
-647 GSSIISGFLSGLKQ
+647 GSSIISGFLRGIKQ

-695 MAIMQSL
+695 LAVMESL
-702 DTGLHSGFE
+702 DTGLRSGFK
-711 PVMSY
+711 PVMGY

-727 FGKPVLS
+727 FGEPVLS
-734 ATVSPMGY
+734 ATVSPMDY
-742 DTSAYQSAALEA
+742 DASAYQSAALEA
-754 SEASQNS
+754 SGGVTYNLYVDGLSVSTDGDMAEAVQ
-761 DSVIEWLDENLGPI
+761 
-775 IASYAPALGQREF
+775 EF
-788 DRMARRA
+788 ARQIRRA
-795 VASY
+795 ASI

>member
-17 SGRIG
+17 SGRVG

-33 GIAKVG
+33 GIAKIG
-39 ATAFAAVGAA
+39 ATAFAAVGSA

-84 SVEEYAALTGQSTAE
+84 SVEEYAALTGQSTEE

-204 QQEMQRLISDAS
+204 QQEMQRLIQDAS
-216 KMTDVQQKLGVT
+216 KMTDVQQKLGVS
-228 VDSSSMSFDNIV
+228 VDASSMSFDNVV

-282 GNDSANIGDLTG
+282 GSDTADISALTG

-304 SNVVPRV
+304 SNIVPRV
-311 AEIVGTLIGELP
+311 SEIVGTLIGELP
-323 SMVAQAGPILSDA
+323 TMVAGIGPVLSEA
-336 LGTIASSAMDSM
+336 LGTIVNSAMDSLD
-348 RAALGDDNPLVFMI
+348 ATLGEDNPIVQMLDSMI
-362 DSVSD
+362 AAVTSLSGTFSEYLLPAIDTASV
-367 AVGRLSEGLSPVSAL
+367 VMQTLSE
-382 SDAFGLIGSM
+382 AFSGT
-392 LGMSDE
+392 GMSITD
-398 QADAFAATMSAYV
+398 
-411 IPAIE
+411 
-416 TGQVIVQTLVDAF
+416 G
-429 TNVGTSISENL
+429 L
-440 QPALDAFLPVWQS
+440 QPALDAFLPVWQAV
-453 INDLIQAAVPL
+453 NDLIQAAVPL
-464 IAQVVGDVISLAG
+464 VAQVVGDIISLAG

-492 TVSTALPL
+492 TVSAALPL

-510 VIQSVTETVFGVI
+510 VIQSVTETVFGVV

-563 WNAIQGAVSGGINAA
+563 WNAIQGAVSGAINAV

-604 SGAWSGIKQAVSSG
+604 SGAWSGIKQAVSNG
-618 IEGVLGFM
+618 IDGVLGFM

-634 GAIGNVGNLLWNA
+634 GAIGNIGNLLWNA
-647 GSSIISGFLSGLKQ
+647 GTSIISGFLSGLKQ
-661 KFEDVKSFVG
+661 KFEDVKNFVG
-671 GIGDWIVQHKGPLP
+671 GIGDWIAQHKGPLP
-685 YDRKLLVKNG
+685 YDRRLLIKNG
-695 MAIMQSL
+695 VAIMESL
-702 DTGLHSGFE
+702 DTGLRSGFS
-711 PVMSY
+711 PVMGY

-727 FGKPVLS
+727 FGEPVLS
-734 ATVSPMGY
+734 ANFAPLDY

-754 SEASQNS
+754 SGGVTYNLYVDGLQVSTDGDMAEAVQ
-761 DSVIEWLDENLGPI
+761 
-775 IASYAPALGQREF
+775 EF
-788 DRMARRA
+788 ARQIRRA
-795 VASY
+795 ASV

>member
-17 SGRIG
+17 SGKIG

-39 ATAFAAVGAA
+39 ATAFAAVGTA
-49 AVGATGV
+49 AVSATGV
-56 IAKQALDAYSSYEQN
+56 ITKQALDAYSSYEQN

-113 VLSNA
+113 VLANA

-158 DMAMVD
+158 NTAMID

-282 GNDSANIGDLTG
+282 GSDTADISALTG
-294 QLVDSAVIAA
+294 QLVDSAVVAA

-311 AEIVGTLIGELP
+311 GEIVGTLIGELP
-323 SMVAQAGPILSDA
+323 SMLSGIGPVLSEAMETIGTTAMEA
-336 LGTIASSAMDSM
+336 LRSS
-348 RAALGDDNPLVFMI
+348 LGEENPLVQMLDSIIEAASSLSGTFSEYLQPAI
-362 DSVSD
+362 DTASV
-367 AVGRLSEGLSPVSAL
+367 VMQTLSE
-382 SDAFGLIGSM
+382 AFSGTGS
-392 LGMSDE
+392 
-398 QADAFAATMSAYV
+398 
-411 IPAIE
+411 
-416 TGQVIVQTLVDAF
+416 
-429 TNVGTSISENL
+429 SITDVL

-464 IAQVVGDVISLAG
+464 ITQVVGDVMSLAG

-500 IQAIW
+500 IQTIW
-505 NAVFP
+505 NTVFP
-510 VIQSVTETVFGVI
+510 VIQTVTETVFGVV

-533 IQQVIS
+533 IQQVIN

-563 WNAIQGAVSGGINAA
+563 WNAIQGAVSGAINAV

-604 SGAWSGIKQAVSSG
+604 SGAWNGIKQAVSNG
-618 IEGVLGFM
+618 IDGVLGFM
-626 RSLPGNIL
+626 RGLPGNIL

-647 GSSIISGFLSGLKQ
+647 GSSIISGFLRGLRQ
-661 KFEDVKSFVG
+661 KFEDVKSFVS
-671 GIGDWIVQHKGPLP
+671 GIGDWIAQHKGPLP
-685 YDRKLLVKNG
+685 YDRELLVKNG
-695 MAIMQSL
+695 VAIMQSL
-702 DTGLHSGFE
+702 DTGLRSGFE
-711 PVMSY
+711 PVMGY

-734 ATVSPMGY
+734 ASVAPMDYG
-742 DTSAYQSAALEA
+742 TSAYQSAALASSGGVTYNLYVDGLSVSTDGDMAEA
-754 SEASQNS
+754 VQ
-761 DSVIEWLDENLGPI
+761 
-775 IASYAPALGQREF
+775 EF
-788 DRMARRA
+788 ARQIRRA
-795 VASY
+795 ASI

>member
-39 ATAFAAVGAA
+39 AAAFAAVGTA

-84 SVEEYAALTGQSTAE
+84 SVEEYATLTGQSTAE

-113 VLSNA
+113 VLANA

-158 DMAMVD
+158 NTAMVD

-204 QQEMQRLISDAS
+204 QEEMQRLIQDAS

-255 TAREASTTIEGSVS
+255 TTREASTTIEGSVN

-282 GNDSANIGDLTG
+282 GSDTADISSLTG
-294 QLVDSAVIAA
+294 QLVDSAVVAA
-304 SNVVPRV
+304 SNIVPRV
-311 AEIVGTLIGELP
+311 GEIVGTLIGELP
-323 SMVAQAGPILSDA
+323 SMLSEIGPVLADA
-336 LGTIASSAMDSM
+336 LGTVGTTAMESLGAS
-348 RAALGDDNPLVFMI
+348 LGEDNPLVQMLDSIIAAASSLSGTFSEYLQPAI
-362 DSVSD
+362 DTASVVMQ
-367 AVGRLSEGLSPVSAL
+367 ALSE
-382 SDAFGLIGSM
+382 AFGGTGS
-392 LGMSDE
+392 
-398 QADAFAATMSAYV
+398 
-411 IPAIE
+411 
-416 TGQVIVQTLVDAF
+416 
-429 TNVGTSISENL
+429 SITDVL

-453 INDLIQAAVPL
+453 INDLIQAAVPF
-464 IAQVVGDVISLAG
+464 IAQVAGDILTVAG

-492 TVSTALPL
+492 TVSAALPL
-500 IQAIW
+500 IQTIW
-505 NAVFP
+505 NTVFP
-510 VIQSVTETVFGVI
+510 VIQTVTETVFGVV

-533 IQQVIS
+533 IQQIIS

-552 WNGILGILQTV
+552 WDGILGILQTV
-563 WNAIQGAVSGGINAA
+563 WNAIQGAVSGAINAV

-585 LGAISGV
+585 LGAISDI
-592 WTGAWNAIGSFL
+592 WNGAWNAIGSFL
-604 SGAWSGIKQAVSSG
+604 SGAWNGIKQAVSDG
-618 IEGVLGFM
+618 IDGVLGFM
-626 RSLPGNIL
+626 RDLPGNIMS
-634 GAIGNVGNLLWNA
+634 AIGNVGSLLLDA

-661 KFEDVKSFVG
+661 KFEDVKNFIG

-695 MAIMQSL
+695 MAIMESL
-702 DTGLHSGFE
+702 DTGLKSGFE
-711 PVMSY
+711 PVMGY

-727 FGKPVLS
+727 FGEPVLS
-734 ATVSPMGY
+734 ASVSQMDYG
-742 DTSAYQSAALEA
+742 SSSYQSAALAASGGVTYNLYVDGLSVSTDGDMAEA
-754 SEASQNS
+754 VQ
-761 DSVIEWLDENLGPI
+761 
-775 IASYAPALGQREF
+775 EF
-788 DRMARRA
+788 ARQIRRA
-795 VASY
+795 ASI

>member
-39 ATAFAAVGAA
+39 AAAFAAVGSA

-113 VLSNA
+113 VLANA

-158 DMAMVD
+158 DIAMTD
-164 MADNANTFGTSI
+164 MSDNANTFGTAI

-204 QQEMQRLISDAS
+204 QQEMQRLIADAS
-216 KMTDVQQKLGVT
+216 EMTDVQQKLGVT

-269 AMKAAWDNWLVGL
+269 SMKAAWDNWLVGL
-282 GNDSANIGDLTG
+282 GSDTADISALTG

-304 SNVVPRV
+304 SNIVPRV
-311 AEIVGTLIGELP
+311 GEIVGTLIGELP
-323 SMVAQAGPILSDA
+323 SMLTGIGPVFSEA
-336 LGTIASSAMDSM
+336 MGTIGTTAMESLRASLGEDNPVVQMLDSIIEAASSLSGTFSEYLQPA
-348 RAALGDDNPLVFMI
+348 I
-362 DSVSD
+362 DTASVVMQ
-367 AVGRLSEGLSPVSAL
+367 ALSE
-382 SDAFGLIGSM
+382 AFSGTGS
-392 LGMSDE
+392 
-398 QADAFAATMSAYV
+398 
-411 IPAIE
+411 
-416 TGQVIVQTLVDAF
+416 
-429 TNVGTSISENL
+429 SITDVL

-464 IAQVVGDVISLAG
+464 IVQIVGDVVSLAG

-486 IASIVE
+486 ITSIVE

-500 IQAIW
+500 IQEIW

-539 VVLAAINGDWSGV
+539 VVLAAVNGDWSGV
-552 WNGILGILQTV
+552 WNGILGIAETV
-563 WNAIQGAVSGGINAA
+563 WNSIKGAVSG
-578 LGIISGV
+578 
-585 LGAISGV
+585 AISFV
-592 WTGAWNAIGSFL
+592 SNTIKSVLFNIKTIWHNTWTGVASFIV
-604 SGAWSGIKQAVSSG
+604 GAWENIKTGVSNG
-618 IEGVLGFM
+618 IEGVLRFV
-626 RSLPGNIL
+626 RNLPGNIL
-634 GAIGNVGNLLWNA
+634 RAIGNVGRLLWNA

-695 MAIMQSL
+695 LAVMQSL
-702 DTGLHSGFE
+702 DTGLRSGFE
-711 PVMSY
+711 PVMGY

-727 FGKPVLS
+727 FGEPVLS
-734 ATVSPMGY
+734 ATVSPMDY
-742 DTSAYQSAALEA
+742 DTSAYKSAAMEA
-754 SEASQNS
+754 SGGVTYNLYVDGLSVSTDGDMAEAVQ
-761 DSVIEWLDENLGPI
+761 
-775 IASYAPALGQREF
+775 EF
-788 DRMARRA
+788 ARQIRRA
-795 VASY
+795 ASV

>member
-17 SGRIG
+17 SGKIG

-39 ATAFAAVGAA
+39 ATAFAAVGTA

-56 IAKQALDAYSSYEQN
+56 IAKQALDAYASYEQN

-113 VLSNA
+113 VLANA

-158 DMAMVD
+158 NTAMID

-204 QQEMQRLISDAS
+204 QQEMQRLIQDAS

-282 GNDSANIGDLTG
+282 GDDSASIGDLTG
-294 QLVDSAVIAA
+294 QLVDSVVVAA

-311 AEIVGTLIGELP
+311 GEIVGTLIGELP
-323 SMVAQAGPILSDA
+323 AMLSGIGPVLSEA
-336 LGTIASSAMDSM
+336 LGTIGTTAMDTL
-348 RAALGDDNPLVFMI
+348 RASLGEDNPLVQMLDSIIEAAAGLSGTFSEYLQPAI
-362 DSVSD
+362 DTASVVMQ
-367 AVGRLSEGLSPVSAL
+367 ALSE
-382 SDAFGLIGSM
+382 AFSGTGS
-392 LGMSDE
+392 
-398 QADAFAATMSAYV
+398 
-411 IPAIE
+411 
-416 TGQVIVQTLVDAF
+416 
-429 TNVGTSISENL
+429 SITDVL

-453 INDLIQAAVPL
+453 INDLIQAAVPF
-464 IAQVVGDVISLAG
+464 ITQIIGDVISLAG

-492 TVSTALPL
+492 TVSAALPL
-500 IQAIW
+500 IQTIW
-505 NAVFP
+505 NTVFP
-510 VIQSVTETVFGVI
+510 VIQTVTETVFGVV

-552 WNGILGILQTV
+552 WNGILGIASTI
-563 WNAIQGAVSGGINAA
+563 WGAIKGAISSAINAVSG
-578 LGIISGV
+578 IISSV

-592 WTGAWNAIGSFL
+592 WTGAWNSIGSFL
-604 SGAWSGIKQAVSSG
+604 SGAWDGIKQAVSNG
-618 IEGVLGFM
+618 IDGVLGFM
-626 RSLPGNIL
+626 RDLPGNIL
-634 GAIGNVGNLLWNA
+634 GAIGNVGRLLWDA
-647 GSSIISGFLSGLKQ
+647 GSSIISGFLKGIKQ
-661 KFEDVKSFVG
+661 KFEDVKSFIG

-685 YDRKLLVKNG
+685 YDRRLLIKNG
-695 MAIMQSL
+695 VAIMESL
-702 DTGLHSGFE
+702 DTGLRSGFE
-711 PVMSY
+711 PVMGY

-721 GQLADA
+721 GHLADA
-727 FGKPVLS
+727 FGEPVLS
-734 ATVSPMGY
+734 ASVAPMDYGTMTY
-742 DTSAYQSAALEA
+742 KNAALAASGGVTYNLYVDGLSVSTDGDMAEA
-754 SEASQNS
+754 VQ
-761 DSVIEWLDENLGPI
+761 
-775 IASYAPALGQREF
+775 EF
-788 DRMARRA
+788 ARQIRRA
-795 VASY
+795 ASI

>member
-17 SGRIG
+17 SGKIG

-39 ATAFAAVGAA
+39 ATAFAAVGTA

-84 SVEEYAALTGQSTAE
+84 SVEEYAAITGQSTAE
-99 IGDKWQTLE
+99 IGEKWQTLE

-113 VLSNA
+113 VLANA

-158 DMAMVD
+158 NTAMID

-204 QQEMQRLISDAS
+204 QQEMQRLIADAS

-282 GNDSANIGDLTG
+282 GSDTANIGDLTG
-294 QLVDSAVIAA
+294 QLVDSVVVAA

-311 AEIVGTLIGELP
+311 GEIVGTLIGELP
-323 SMVAQAGPILSDA
+323 SMLSEIGPVLSEA
-336 LGTIASSAMDSM
+336 MGTIGTTAMDTLRSS
-348 RAALGDDNPLVFMI
+348 LGEDNPLVQMLDSIIEAAAGLSGTFSEYLQPAI
-362 DSVSD
+362 DTASVVMQ
-367 AVGRLSEGLSPVSAL
+367 ALSE
-382 SDAFGLIGSM
+382 AFSGTGS
-392 LGMSDE
+392 
-398 QADAFAATMSAYV
+398 
-411 IPAIE
+411 
-416 TGQVIVQTLVDAF
+416 
-429 TNVGTSISENL
+429 SITDVL

-453 INDLIQAAVPL
+453 INDLIQVAVPL
-464 IAQVVGDVISLAG
+464 ITQVAGDILTVAG

-492 TVSTALPL
+492 TVSAALPI
-500 IQAIW
+500 IQTIW
-505 NAVFP
+505 NTVFP
-510 VIQSVTETVFGVI
+510 VIQSVTETVFGVV

-539 VVLAAINGDWSGV
+539 VILAAINGDWSGV

-563 WNAIQGAVSGGINAA
+563 WNAIQGAVSGAINAV

-592 WTGAWNAIGSFL
+592 WNGAWNAIGSFL
-604 SGAWSGIKQAVSSG
+604 SGAWNGIKQAVSNG
-618 IEGVLGFM
+618 IDGVLGFM
-626 RSLPGNIL
+626 RDLPGNIL
-634 GAIGNVGNLLWNA
+634 SAIGNVGELLWNA
-647 GSSIISGFLSGLKQ
+647 GSSIISGFLNGLRQ
-661 KFEDVKSFVG
+661 KFEDVKNFVG
-671 GIGDWIVQHKGPLP
+671 GIGDWIAQHKGPLP

-702 DTGLHSGFE
+702 DTGLRSGFE
-711 PVMSY
+711 PVMGY

-727 FGKPVLS
+727 FGETVLS
-734 ATVSPMGY
+734 ASVEPMDYGTMTY
-742 DTSAYQSAALEA
+742 KNAALAASGGVTYNLYVDGLSVSTDGDMAEA
-754 SEASQNS
+754 VQ
-761 DSVIEWLDENLGPI
+761 
-775 IASYAPALGQREF
+775 EF
-788 DRMARRA
+788 ARQIRRA
-795 VASY
+795 ASI

>member
-17 SGRIG
+17 SGKIG
-22 SIASGITGTVG
+22 GIASGVIGTVG
-33 GIAKVG
+33 GIAKIG
-39 ATAFAAVGAA
+39 ATAFAAVGTA

-113 VLSNA
+113 VLANA

-126 LSANA
+126 ISANA

-158 DMAMVD
+158 NTAMID

-282 GNDSANIGDLTG
+282 GSDTANIGDLTG
-294 QLVDSAVIAA
+294 QLVDSVVVAA

-323 SMVAQAGPILSDA
+323 SIVSQAGPVIAEA
-336 LGTIASSAMDSM
+336 LGTVGTTAMESLRAS
-348 RAALGDDNPLVFMI
+348 LGDDNPLVQMLDSII
-362 DSVSD
+362 DAASGLSGTFSEYLQPAIDTASVVMQ
-367 AVGRLSEGLSPVSAL
+367 ALSE
-382 SDAFGLIGSM
+382 AFSGTGS
-392 LGMSDE
+392 
-398 QADAFAATMSAYV
+398 
-411 IPAIE
+411 
-416 TGQVIVQTLVDAF
+416 
-429 TNVGTSISENL
+429 SITDVL

-453 INDLIQAAVPL
+453 INDLIQAAVPF
-464 IAQVVGDVISLAG
+464 ITQIIGDVISLAG

-500 IQAIW
+500 IQTIW
-505 NAVFP
+505 NTVFP
-510 VIQSVTETVFGVI
+510 VIQTVTETVFGVV

-552 WNGILGILQTV
+552 WNGILGIAETI
-563 WNAIQGAVSGGINAA
+563 WNSIKGAVSG
-578 LGIISGV
+578 
-585 LGAISGV
+585 AISFV
-592 WTGAWNAIGSFL
+592 SNTIKSVLFNIKTTWHNTWTGVASFL
-604 SGAWSGIKQAVSSG
+604 VGAWESIKTGVSSG

-626 RSLPGNIL
+626 RDLPGNIL
-634 GAIGNVGNLLWNA
+634 GAIGNVGELLWNA

-685 YDRKLLVKNG
+685 YDRKLLVENG

-702 DTGLHSGFE
+702 DTGLRSGFE
-711 PVMSY
+711 PVMGY

-727 FGKPVLS
+727 FGEPVLS
-734 ATVSPMGY
+734 ASVAPMDYGAMTY
-742 DTSAYQSAALEA
+742 ENAALAASGGVTYNLYVDGLSVSTDGDMAEA
-754 SEASQNS
+754 VQ
-761 DSVIEWLDENLGPI
+761 
-775 IASYAPALGQREF
+775 EF
-788 DRMARRA
+788 ARQIRRA
-795 VASY
+795 ASI

>member
-39 ATAFAAVGAA
+39 AAAFAAVGSA

-99 IGDKWQTLE
+99 IVDKWQTLE

-113 VLSNA
+113 VLANA

-158 DMAMVD
+158 DIAMTD
-164 MADNANTFGTSI
+164 MSDNANTFGTAI

-204 QQEMQRLISDAS
+204 QQEMQRLIADAS

-269 AMKAAWDNWLVGL
+269 SMKAAWDNWLVGL
-282 GNDSANIGDLTG
+282 GSDTADISALTG

-304 SNVVPRV
+304 SNIVPRV
-311 AEIVGTLIGELP
+311 GEIVGTLIGELP
-323 SMVAQAGPILSDA
+323 SMLTGIGPVFSEA
-336 LGTIASSAMDSM
+336 MGTIGTTAMESLRASLGEDNPVVQMLDSIIEAASSLSGTFSEYLQPA
-348 RAALGDDNPLVFMI
+348 I
-362 DSVSD
+362 DTASVVMQ
-367 AVGRLSEGLSPVSAL
+367 ALSE
-382 SDAFGLIGSM
+382 AFSGTGS
-392 LGMSDE
+392 
-398 QADAFAATMSAYV
+398 
-411 IPAIE
+411 
-416 TGQVIVQTLVDAF
+416 
-429 TNVGTSISENL
+429 SITDVL

-464 IAQVVGDVISLAG
+464 IVQIVGDVVSLAG

-486 IASIVE
+486 ITSIVE

-500 IQAIW
+500 IQEIW

-539 VVLAAINGDWSGV
+539 VVLAAVNGDWSGV
-552 WNGILGILQTV
+552 WNGILGIAETV
-563 WNAIQGAVSGGINAA
+563 WNSIKGAVSG
-578 LGIISGV
+578 
-585 LGAISGV
+585 AISFV
-592 WTGAWNAIGSFL
+592 SNTIKSVLFNIKTIWHNTWTGVASFIV
-604 SGAWSGIKQAVSSG
+604 GAWENIKTGVSNG
-618 IEGVLGFM
+618 IEGVLRFV
-626 RSLPGNIL
+626 RNLPGNIL
-634 GAIGNVGNLLWNA
+634 RAIGNVGRLLWNA

-695 MAIMQSL
+695 LAVMQSL
-702 DTGLHSGFE
+702 DTGLRSGFE
-711 PVMSY
+711 PVMGY

-727 FGKPVLS
+727 FGEPVLS
-734 ATVSPMGY
+734 ATVSPMDY
-742 DTSAYQSAALEA
+742 DTSAYKSAAMEA
-754 SEASQNS
+754 SGGVTYNLYVDGLSVSTDGDMAEAVQ
-761 DSVIEWLDENLGPI
+761 
-775 IASYAPALGQREF
+775 EF
-788 DRMARRA
+788 ARQIRRA
-795 VASY
+795 ASV

>member
-33 GIAKVG
+33 GIAKIG

-84 SVEEYAALTGQSTAE
+84 SVEEYAALTGQSTEE

-113 VLSNA
+113 VLANA
-118 QNAYKTAG
+118 SNAYKTAG

-204 QQEMQRLISDAS
+204 QQEMQRLIADAS

-255 TAREASTTIEGSVS
+255 TAREASTTIEGSVA

-282 GNDSANIGDLTG
+282 GNDSADISALTV
-294 QLVDSAVIAA
+294 QLVDSAVVAA
-304 SNVVPRV
+304 SNIVPRV
-311 AEIVGTLIGELP
+311 SEIVGTLIGELP
-323 SMVAQAGPILSDA
+323 AMLSEIGPVLSEA
-336 LGTIASSAMDSM
+336 LGTIGSSAMDSL
-348 RAALGDDNPLVFMI
+348 RASLGEDNPVVQML
-362 DSVSD
+362 DSIIAAATNLSGTLSGYLQPAAETV
-367 AVGRLSEGLSPVSAL
+367 AVVMQAI
-382 SDAFGLIGSM
+382 SDAFGG
-392 LGMSDE
+392 
-398 QADAFAATMSAYV
+398 A
-411 IPAIE
+411 
-416 TGQVIVQTLVDAF
+416 
-429 TNVGTSISENL
+429 GTSITEGL

-453 INDLIQAAVPL
+453 VNDLIQAAVPL

-486 IASIVE
+486 ITSIVE

-500 IQAIW
+500 IQTIW
-505 NAVFP
+505 NTVFP
-510 VIQSVTETVFGVI
+510 VIQAVTETVFGVV

-563 WNAIQGAVSGGINAA
+563 WNAIQGAVSGAINAVS
-578 LGIISGV
+578 GIISSV
-585 LGAISGV
+585 LGVISGV

-604 SGAWSGIKQAVSSG
+604 AGAWDGIRQAVSNG
-618 IEGVLGFM
+618 IDGVLGFM
-626 RSLPGNIL
+626 RDLPGNIL
-634 GAIGNVGNLLWNA
+634 SAIGNIGGLLWDA
-647 GSSIISGFLSGLKQ
+647 GSSIISGFLNGLKQ
-661 KFEDVKSFVG
+661 KFEDVKNFVG
-671 GIGDWIVQHKGPLP
+671 GIGDWIAQHKGPLP
-685 YDRKLLVKNG
+685 YDRRLLIKNG
-695 MAIMQSL
+695 IAIMESL
-702 DTGLHSGFE
+702 DTGLRDGFA
-711 PVMSY
+711 PVMGY

-721 GQLADA
+721 DQLADA
-727 FGKPVLS
+727 FGEPVLS
-734 ATVSPMGY
+734 AEVAPLDY
-742 DTSAYQSAALEA
+742 DTGTCQSAALEA
-754 SEASQNS
+754 SGAVTYNLYVDGLQVSTDGDMAEA
-761 DSVIEWLDENLGPI
+761 VH
-775 IASYAPALGQREF
+775 EF
-788 DRMARRA
+788 ARQIRRA
-795 VASY
+795 ASV

>member
-1 MNLLDLMVKIG
+1 MSSKLGEAFLAIIPK
-12 VDDQA
+12 VDA
-17 SGRIG
+17 AAMSGAMS
-22 SIASGITGTVG
+22 SITSTLG
-33 GIAKVG
+33 GAAK
-39 ATAFAAVGAA
+39 TGAA
-49 AVGATGV
+49 AFGVMSAAATAAAGV
-56 IAKQALDAYSSYEQN
+56 LVKSSLDGYAAYEQN

-84 SVEEYAALTGQSTAE
+84 SLDEYASMTGQTTEQAS
-99 IGDKWQTLE
+99 GKWQELE
-108 DSQNK
+108 VAQTKMMSQAK
-113 VLSNA
+113 QA
-118 QNAYKTAG
+118 FATCG

-282 GNDSANIGDLTG
+282 GDDSANISDLTG

-304 SNVVPRV
+304 SNIVPRV
-311 AEIVGTLIGELP
+311 SEIVGTLVGELP
-323 SMVAQAGPILSDA
+323 SMVSQIGPVLA
-336 LGTIASSAMDSM
+336 EAVGTIVTSAMDSL
-348 RAALGDDNPLVFMI
+348 RDSLGEDNPIVGTI
-362 DSVSD
+362 DSISVAID
-367 AVGRLSEGLSPVSAL
+367 RLSEGVSPLTAL
-382 SDAFGLIGSM
+382 YDAFSEIGSM
-392 LGMSDE
+392 LGLSDE
-398 QADAFAATMSAYV
+398 QAGAFAGTMAAYL

-429 TNVGTSISENL
+429 TNAGTSISENL

-453 INDLIQAAVPL
+453 INDLIQAAVPF
-464 IAQVVGDVISLAG
+464 ITQIIGDVISLAG

-500 IQAIW
+500 IQTIW
-505 NAVFP
+505 NTVFP
-510 VIQSVTETVFGVI
+510 VIQTVTETVFGVV

-539 VVLAAINGDWSGV
+539 VVLSAINGDWSGA
-552 WNGILGILQTV
+552 WAGIQGILEGAWDNIKT
-563 WNAIQGAVSGGINAA
+563 AVS
-578 LGIISGV
+578 V
-585 LGAISGV
+585 
-592 WTGAWNAIGSFL
+592 
-604 SGAWSGIKQAVSSG
+604 G

-626 RSLPGNIL
+626 RDLPGNIL
-634 GAIGNVGNLLWNA
+634 GAIGNVGELLWNA
-647 GSSIISGFLSGLKQ
+647 GTSIISGFLDGLKQ

-671 GIGDWIVQHKGPLP
+671 GIGDWIAEHKGPIP
-685 YDRKLLVKNG
+685 YDLKLLVPNG
-695 MAIMQSL
+695 MAIMESL
-702 DTGLHSGFE
+702 HTGLERGFGPVADLVGGFADSISSELSGA
-711 PVMSY
+711 MSVPDAG
-716 VSSMA
+716 VSRLAASAKLARSAVGGA
-721 GQLADA
+721 GWSAASRQTVVNQTFSTKVVRADA
-727 FGKPVLS
+727 DLYAAAPTIYRN
-734 ATVSPMGY
+734 AMREAR
-742 DTSAYQSAALEA
+742 AYA
-754 SEASQNS
+754 
-761 DSVIEWLDENLGPI
+761 
-775 IASYAPALGQREF
+775 
-788 DRMARRA
+788 
-795 VASY
+795 

>member
-39 ATAFAAVGAA
+39 AVAFAAVGSA
-49 AVGATGV
+49 AVSATGV

-84 SVEEYAALTGQSTAE
+84 SVEEYAALTGQSTEE

-144 SSLGGDTVK
+144 TSLGGDTGK

-158 DMAMVD
+158 NMAMVD
-164 MADNANTFGTSI
+164 MSDNVNTFGSSMQ
-176 GDIQNAYQ
+176 DVQNAYQ

-204 QQEMQRLISDAS
+204 QKEMQRLIKDAS
-216 KMTDVQQKLGVT
+216 KMTDVQRKLGVT

-282 GNDSANIGDLTG
+282 GSDTADISALTG

-304 SNVVPRV
+304 SNIVPRV
-311 AEIVGTLIGELP
+311 SEIVGTLIGELP
-323 SMVAQAGPILSDA
+323 TMVAGIGPVLSEA
-336 LGTIASSAMDSM
+336 LDTIVNSAMDSLD
-348 RAALGDDNPLVFMI
+348 ATLGEDNPIVQMLDSMI
-362 DSVSD
+362 VAVTSLSGTFSEYLLPAIDTASVVMQ
-367 AVGRLSEGLSPVSAL
+367 ALSE
-382 SDAFGLIGSM
+382 AFSG
-392 LGMSDE
+392 
-398 QADAFAATMSAYV
+398 T
-411 IPAIE
+411 
-416 TGQVIVQTLVDAF
+416 
-429 TNVGTSISENL
+429 GTSITDNL

-510 VIQSVTETVFGVI
+510 VIQSVTETVFGVV

-563 WNAIQGAVSGGINAA
+563 WNAIQGAVSGAINAV

-604 SGAWSGIKQAVSSG
+604 SGAWSGIKQAVSNG
-618 IEGVLGFM
+618 IDGVLGFM

-634 GAIGNVGNLLWNA
+634 GAIGNVGQLLWNA

-661 KFEDVKSFVG
+661 KFEDVKNFVG
-671 GIGDWIVQHKGPLP
+671 GIGDWIAQHKGPLP
-685 YDRKLLVKNG
+685 YDRKLLIKNG
-695 MAIMQSL
+695 RAIMESL
-702 DTGLHSGFE
+702 DTGLRSGFE
-711 PVMSY
+711 PVMGY

-727 FGKPVLS
+727 FGEPVLG
-734 ATVSPMGY
+734 ANFAPLDY
-742 DTSAYQSAALEA
+742 DTNSYQSAALEGSGSVTYNLYVDGLSVSTDGDMA
-754 SEASQNS
+754 EAVQ
-761 DSVIEWLDENLGPI
+761 
-775 IASYAPALGQREF
+775 EF
-788 DRMARRA
+788 ARQIRRA
-795 VASY
+795 ASV

>member
-39 ATAFAAVGAA
+39 AVAFAAVGAA

-204 QQEMQRLISDAS
+204 QKEMQRLISDAS

-228 VDSSSMSFDNIV
+228 VDSSSMSFDNVV

-282 GNDSANIGDLTG
+282 GSDTADISALTG
-294 QLVDSAVIAA
+294 QLVDSAVVAA
-304 SNVVPRV
+304 SNIVPRV
-311 AEIVGTLIGELP
+311 GEIVGMLIGELP
-323 SMVAQAGPILSDA
+323 AMVSQLGPVLSDA
-336 LGTIASSAMDSM
+336 MGTIGKAAMDS
-348 RAALGDDNPLVFMI
+348 LVDSIGDDRLVLAI
-362 DSVSD
+362 DSIETAFERLFQGDLVSPTLYQ
-367 AVGRLSEGLSPVSAL
+367 AF
-382 SDAFGLIGSM
+382 SDIGTI
-392 LGMSDE
+392 LGMTDE
-398 QADAFAATMSAYV
+398 QARTFGLTMSDY
-411 IPAIE
+411 ITPAIE
-416 TGQVIVQTLVDAF
+416 TAQVIVQTLVDAF
-429 TNVGTSISENL
+429 TNAGTSISENL

-464 IAQVVGDVISLAG
+464 IAQVIGDVISLAG

-510 VIQSVTETVFGVI
+510 VIQSVTETVFGVV

-563 WNAIQGAVSGGINAA
+563 WNAIQGAVSGAINAV

-585 LGAISGV
+585 LSAISGV

-604 SGAWSGIKQAVSSG
+604 SGAWSGIKQAVSNG
-618 IEGVLGFM
+618 IDGVLGFM
-626 RSLPGNIL
+626 RDLPGNIL
-634 GAIGNVGNLLWNA
+634 SAIGNVGELLWNA

-661 KFEDVKSFVG
+661 KFEDVKNFVG
-671 GIGDWIVQHKGPLP
+671 GIGDWIAQHKGPLP
-685 YDRKLLVKNG
+685 YDRRLLIKNG
-695 MAIMQSL
+695 KAIMESL
-702 DTGLHSGFE
+702 DTGLRSGFE
-711 PVMSY
+711 PVMGY

-721 GQLADA
+721 GQLVDA
-727 FGKPVLS
+727 FGEPVLS
-734 ATVSPMGY
+734 ANFAPMDY
-742 DTSAYQSAALEA
+742 DTSAYQSAALAASGAVTYNLYVDGLQVSTDGDMAEA
-754 SEASQNS
+754 VQ
-761 DSVIEWLDENLGPI
+761 
-775 IASYAPALGQREF
+775 EF
-788 DRMARRA
+788 ARQIRRA
-795 VASY
+795 ASV

>member
-17 SGRIG
+17 SGKIG
-22 SIASGITGTVG
+22 SIASGVIGTVG
-33 GIAKVG
+33 GIAKIG
-39 ATAFAAVGAA
+39 ATAFAAVGSA

-56 IAKQALDAYSSYEQN
+56 IAKQAIDAYSSYEQN

-99 IGDKWQTLE
+99 IGEKWQTLE

-113 VLSNA
+113 VLANA

-158 DMAMVD
+158 NTAMVD
-164 MADNANTFGTSI
+164 MADNANTFGTAI

-204 QQEMQRLISDAS
+204 QQEMQRLIADAS

-282 GNDSANIGDLTG
+282 GSDTANISDLTG
-294 QLVDSAVIAA
+294 QLVDSAVVAA
-304 SNVVPRV
+304 SNIVPRV
-311 AEIVGTLIGELP
+311 SEIVGTMIGELP
-323 SMVAQAGPILSDA
+323 SMLSEIGPVLSEA
-336 LGTIASSAMDSM
+336 LGTIGSSAMDSL
-348 RAALGDDNPLVFMI
+348 RASLGEDNPLVQMLDSIIAAATNLSGTFSGYLQPAI
-362 DSVSD
+362 DTASVVMQ
-367 AVGRLSEGLSPVSAL
+367 ALSE
-382 SDAFGLIGSM
+382 AFSGTGS
-392 LGMSDE
+392 
-398 QADAFAATMSAYV
+398 
-411 IPAIE
+411 
-416 TGQVIVQTLVDAF
+416 
-429 TNVGTSISENL
+429 SITDVL

-453 INDLIQAAVPL
+453 INDLIQAAVPF
-464 IAQVVGDVISLAG
+464 ITQIIGDVISLAG

-492 TVSTALPL
+492 TVSAALPL
-500 IQAIW
+500 IQTIW
-505 NAVFP
+505 NTVFP
-510 VIQSVTETVFGVI
+510 VIQSVTETVFGVV

-552 WNGILGILQTV
+552 WNGILGIAETV
-563 WNAIQGAVSGGINAA
+563 WNSIKGAVSG
-578 LGIISGV
+578 
-585 LGAISGV
+585 AISFV
-592 WTGAWNAIGSFL
+592 SNTIKSILFNIKVTWHNTWTGIVSFIV
-604 SGAWSGIKQAVSSG
+604 GAWESIKTGVSNG

-626 RSLPGNIL
+626 RDLPGNIL
-634 GAIGNVGNLLWNA
+634 SAIGNVGELLWNA

-661 KFEDVKSFVG
+661 KFEDVKNFVG
-671 GIGDWIVQHKGPLP
+671 GIGDWIAEHKGPLP
-685 YDRKLLVKNG
+685 YDRRLLIKNG
-695 MAIMQSL
+695 IAIMESL
-702 DTGLHSGFE
+702 DTGLRDGFA
-711 PVMSY
+711 PVMGY

-727 FGKPVLS
+727 FGEPVLS
-734 ATVSPMGY
+734 ASMAPLDYGTMTY
-742 DTSAYQSAALEA
+742 KNAALAASGGVTYNLYVDGLSVSTDGDMAEA
-754 SEASQNS
+754 VQ
-761 DSVIEWLDENLGPI
+761 
-775 IASYAPALGQREF
+775 EF
-788 DRMARRA
+788 ARQIRRA
-795 VASY
+795 ASI

>member
-12 VDDQA
+12 LDDQA
-17 SGRIG
+17 SGKIG

-39 ATAFAAVGAA
+39 AVAFAAVGSA
-49 AVGATGV
+49 AVSATGV

-84 SVEEYAALTGQSTAE
+84 SVEEYAALTGQSVNE

-113 VLSNA
+113 VLANA

-158 DMAMVD
+158 NTAMID

-204 QQEMQRLISDAS
+204 QQEMQRLIADAS

-282 GNDSANIGDLTG
+282 GSDTANIGELTG
-294 QLVDSAVIAA
+294 QLVDSAVVAA
-304 SNVVPRV
+304 SNIVPRV
-311 AEIVGTLIGELP
+311 SEIVGTLIGELP
-323 SMVAQAGPILSDA
+323 AMLSEIGPVLSEA
-336 LGTIASSAMDSM
+336 LGTIGSSAMDSL
-348 RAALGDDNPLVFMI
+348 RASLGEDNPVVQML
-362 DSVSD
+362 DSIIAAATNLSGTFSGYLQPAMD
-367 AVGRLSEGLSPVSAL
+367 TMAVVMQTI
-382 SDAFGLIGSM
+382 SDAFSG
-392 LGMSDE
+392 
-398 QADAFAATMSAYV
+398 A
-411 IPAIE
+411 
-416 TGQVIVQTLVDAF
+416 
-429 TNVGTSISENL
+429 GTSITEGL

-464 IAQVVGDVISLAG
+464 IAQVVGDVMSLAG

-486 IASIVE
+486 ISSIVE
-492 TVSTALPL
+492 TVSAALPL
-500 IQAIW
+500 IQTIW

-510 VIQSVTETVFGVI
+510 VIQTVTETVFGVV

-539 VVLAAINGDWSGV
+539 VVLAAINGDWGGV

-563 WNAIQGAVSGGINAA
+563 WNAIQGAVSGAINAVS
-578 LGIISGV
+578 GIISSV
-585 LGAISGV
+585 LGVISGV

-604 SGAWSGIKQAVSSG
+604 SGAWDSISKAVSNG
-618 IEGVLGFM
+618 IDGVLGFM
-626 RSLPGNIL
+626 RDLPGNIL
-634 GAIGNVGNLLWNA
+634 SAIGNVGELLWNA
-647 GSSIISGFLSGLKQ
+647 GSSIISGFLNGLKQ
-661 KFEDVKSFVG
+661 KFEDVKNFVG
-671 GIGDWIVQHKGPLP
+671 GIGDWIAEHKGPLP
-685 YDRKLLVKNG
+685 YDRRLLIKNG
-695 MAIMQSL
+695 VAIMESL
-702 DTGLHSGFE
+702 DTGLRDGFA
-711 PVMSY
+711 PVMGY

-721 GQLADA
+721 GQIADA
-727 FGKPVLS
+727 FGEPVLS
-734 ATVSPMGY
+734 ASVAPLDYGTMTY
-742 DTSAYQSAALEA
+742 KNAALAASGGVTYNLYVDGLSVSTDGDMAEA
-754 SEASQNS
+754 VQ
-761 DSVIEWLDENLGPI
+761 
-775 IASYAPALGQREF
+775 EF
-788 DRMARRA
+788 ARQIRRA
-795 VASY
+795 ASI

>member
-1 MNLLDLMVKIG
+1 MDLMVKIG

-158 DMAMVD
+158 NTAMID

-204 QQEMQRLISDAS
+204 QQEMQRLIADAS
-216 KMTDVQQKLGVT
+216 KMTDVQQRLGVT

-282 GNDSANIGDLTG
+282 GDDSASIGELTG
-294 QLVDSAVIAA
+294 QLVDSVVVAA

-311 AEIVGTLIGELP
+311 GEIVGTLIGELP
-323 SMVAQAGPILSDA
+323 SMLSEIGPVLSEA
-336 LGTIASSAMDSM
+336 MGTIGTTAMDTLRASLGEDNPIVQMLDSIIAAASSLSGTFSAYLQP
-348 RAALGDDNPLVFMI
+348 AI
-362 DSVSD
+362 DTASVVMQ
-367 AVGRLSEGLSPVSAL
+367 ALSE
-382 SDAFGLIGSM
+382 AFSGTGS
-392 LGMSDE
+392 S
-398 QADAFAATMSAYV
+398 
-411 IPAIE
+411 I
-416 TGQVIVQTLVDAF
+416 TGV
-429 TNVGTSISENL
+429 L

-453 INDLIQAAVPL
+453 INDLIQAAVPF
-464 IAQVVGDVISLAG
+464 ITQIIGDVISLAG

-492 TVSTALPL
+492 TVSAALPL
-500 IQAIW
+500 IQTVW
-505 NAVFP
+505 NTVFP
-510 VIQSVTETVFGVI
+510 VIQTVTETVFGVV

-563 WNAIQGAVSGGINAA
+563 LNAIQGAVSGAINAV

-585 LGAISGV
+585 LSAISGV

-604 SGAWSGIKQAVSSG
+604 SGAWNNIKQAVSSG
-618 IEGVLGFM
+618 IDGVLGFM
-626 RSLPGNIL
+626 RNLPGNIL

-647 GSSIISGFLSGLKQ
+647 GSSIISGFLSGLRQ
-661 KFEDVKSFVG
+661 KFEDVKNFIG

-702 DTGLHSGFE
+702 DTGLRSGFE
-711 PVMSY
+711 PVMGY

-727 FGKPVLS
+727 FGEPVLS
-734 ATVSPMGY
+734 ASVEPMDYGTGTYKSSALAASGGVTYNLYVDGLSVSTDGEM
-742 DTSAYQSAALEA
+742 AEA
-754 SEASQNS
+754 VQ
-761 DSVIEWLDENLGPI
+761 
-775 IASYAPALGQREF
+775 EF
-788 DRMARRA
+788 ARQIRRA
-795 VASY
+795 ASV

>member
-1 MNLLDLMVKIG
+1 MNLLDLMIKIG

-33 GIAKVG
+33 GIAKIG

-84 SVEEYAALTGQSTAE
+84 SVEEYAALTGQSTEE

-216 KMTDVQQKLGVT
+216 KMTDVQEKLGVT

-282 GNDSANIGDLTG
+282 GSDTADISALTG
-294 QLVDSAVIAA
+294 QLVDSAVVAA

-311 AEIVGTLIGELP
+311 GEIVGTLVGELP
-323 SMVAQAGPILSDA
+323 SMVSEIGPVLSEA
-336 LGTIASSAMDSM
+336 LGTIGTSAMDSL
-348 RAALGDDNPLVFMI
+348 RASLGEDNPVVQMLDSMI
-362 DSVSD
+362 GAVTSLSGTFSEYLLPAIDTASV
-367 AVGRLSEGLSPVSAL
+367 VMQAL
-382 SDAFGLIGSM
+382 SDAFSG
-392 LGMSDE
+392 
-398 QADAFAATMSAYV
+398 T
-411 IPAIE
+411 
-416 TGQVIVQTLVDAF
+416 
-429 TNVGTSISENL
+429 GTSITDGL

-453 INDLIQAAVPL
+453 VNDLIQAAVPL
-464 IAQVVGDVISLAG
+464 IAQVIGDVVSLAG

-500 IQAIW
+500 IQQIW
-505 NAVFP
+505 NTVFP
-510 VIQSVTETVFGVI
+510 VIQSVTETVFGVV

-563 WNAIQGAVSGGINAA
+563 WNAIQGAVSGAINAV

-585 LGAISGV
+585 LSAISGV

-604 SGAWSGIKQAVSSG
+604 SGAWSGIKQAVSNG
-618 IEGVLGFM
+618 IDGVLGFM

-634 GAIGNVGNLLWNA
+634 SAIGNVGQLLWNA

-661 KFEDVKSFVG
+661 KFEDVKNFVG
-671 GIGDWIVQHKGPLP
+671 GIGDWIAQHKGPLP
-685 YDRKLLVKNG
+685 YDRRLLTKNG
-695 MAIMQSL
+695 RAIMESL
-702 DTGLHSGFE
+702 DTGLRSGFE
-711 PVMSY
+711 PVMGY

-727 FGKPVLS
+727 FGEPVLS
-734 ATVSPMGY
+734 ASVAPLDYGTI
-742 DTSAYQSAALEA
+742 TYQNAALEA
-754 SEASQNS
+754 SGASSSS
-761 DSVIEWLDENLGPI
+761 DAVIEWLDENLGPI
-775 IASYAPALGQREF
+775 IASYTPTIGQREF
-788 DRMARRA
+788 GRMSRRS
-795 VASY
+795 VATV

>member
-39 ATAFAAVGAA
+39 ATAFAAVGTA
-49 AVGATGV
+49 AVGATSV
-56 IAKQALDAYSSYEQN
+56 IAKQALEAYSSYEQN

-84 SVEEYAALTGQSTAE
+84 SVEEYAALTGRSTAE

-126 LSANA
+126 LSATA

-158 DMAMVD
+158 NTAMVD

-204 QQEMQRLISDAS
+204 QQEMQRLIQDAS
-216 KMTDVQQKLGVT
+216 EMTDVQQRLGVT

-240 AAIHVMQESMQIGGT
+240 AAIHVMQESLQIGGT
-255 TAREASTTIEGSVS
+255 TAREASETIEGSVN

-282 GNDSANIGDLTG
+282 GSDTANIGDLTG
-294 QLVDSAVIAA
+294 QLVDSVVVAA

-311 AEIVGTLIGELP
+311 GEIVGTLIGELP
-323 SMVAQAGPILSDA
+323 SMLSGVGPVLSEA
-336 LGTIASSAMDSM
+336 MGTIGTTAMDTL
-348 RAALGDDNPLVFMI
+348 RASLGEDNPLVQTL
-362 DSVSD
+362 DSIIEAASSLSGTFSEYLQPALDTVS
-367 AVGRLSEGLSPVSAL
+367 VVMQTLSE
-382 SDAFGLIGSM
+382 AFGG
-392 LGMSDE
+392 
-398 QADAFAATMSAYV
+398 A
-411 IPAIE
+411 
-416 TGQVIVQTLVDAF
+416 
-429 TNVGTSISENL
+429 GTSITDGL

-464 IAQVVGDVISLAG
+464 ITQIVSDVISLAG
-477 SILEAAMPA
+477 SILESAMPA
-486 IASIVE
+486 ITSIVD
-492 TVSTALPL
+492 TVSAALPL
-500 IQAIW
+500 IQTIW
-505 NAVFP
+505 NTVFP
-510 VIQSVTETVFGVI
+510 VIQTVTETVFGVV

-533 IQQVIS
+533 IQQIIS

-563 WNAIQGAVSGGINAA
+563 WDTIKGAVSGAINAV
-578 LGIISGV
+578 LGIISGI
-585 LGAISGV
+585 LGAISSV
-592 WTGAWNAIGSFL
+592 WTGAWNTIGSFL
-604 SGAWSGIKQAVSSG
+604 SGAWDGIKQAVSGG
-618 IEGVLGFM
+618 IDGVLGFM
-626 RSLPGNIL
+626 RDLPGNIL
-634 GAIGNVGNLLWNA
+634 GAIGNVGKLLWDA
-647 GSSIISGFLSGLKQ
+647 GSSIVSGFLEGIKQ
-661 KFEDVKSFVG
+661 KFEDVKSFIG

-702 DTGLHSGFE
+702 DTGLRSGFE
-711 PVMSY
+711 PVMGY

-727 FGKPVLS
+727 FGEPVLS
-734 ATVSPMGY
+734 TSVAPLDYGATTY
-742 DTSAYQSAALEA
+742 RNAALAASGGVTYNLYVDGLSVSTDGDMAEA
-754 SEASQNS
+754 VQ
-761 DSVIEWLDENLGPI
+761 
-775 IASYAPALGQREF
+775 EF
-788 DRMARRA
+788 ARQIRRA
-795 VASY
+795 SSV

>member
-39 ATAFAAVGAA
+39 ATAFAAVGSA
-49 AVGATGV
+49 AVSATGV

-99 IGDKWQTLE
+99 IGEKWQTLE

-113 VLSNA
+113 VLANA

-144 SSLGGDTVK
+144 TSLGGDTGK

-158 DMAMVD
+158 NTAMVD
-164 MADNANTFGTSI
+164 MADNANTFGTAI

-204 QQEMQRLISDAS
+204 QQEMQRLIADAS

-282 GNDSANIGDLTG
+282 GSDTANISDLTG
-294 QLVDSAVIAA
+294 QLVDSAVVAA
-304 SNVVPRV
+304 SNIVPRV
-311 AEIVGTLIGELP
+311 SEIVGTMIGELP
-323 SMVAQAGPILSDA
+323 SMLSEIGPVLSEA
-336 LGTIASSAMDSM
+336 LGTIGSSAMDSL
-348 RAALGDDNPLVFMI
+348 RASLGEDNPLVQMLDSIIAAATNLSGTFSGYLQPAI
-362 DSVSD
+362 DTASVVMQ
-367 AVGRLSEGLSPVSAL
+367 ALSE
-382 SDAFGLIGSM
+382 AFSGTGS
-392 LGMSDE
+392 
-398 QADAFAATMSAYV
+398 
-411 IPAIE
+411 
-416 TGQVIVQTLVDAF
+416 
-429 TNVGTSISENL
+429 SITDVL

-453 INDLIQAAVPL
+453 INDLIQAAVPF
-464 IAQVVGDVISLAG
+464 ITQIIGDVISLAG

-492 TVSTALPL
+492 TVSAALPL
-500 IQAIW
+500 IQTIW
-505 NAVFP
+505 NTVFP
-510 VIQSVTETVFGVI
+510 VIQSVTETVFGVV

-552 WNGILGILQTV
+552 WNGILGIAETV
-563 WNAIQGAVSGGINAA
+563 WNSIKGAVSG
-578 LGIISGV
+578 
-585 LGAISGV
+585 AISFV
-592 WTGAWNAIGSFL
+592 SNTIKSILFNIKVTWHNTWTGIVSFIV
-604 SGAWSGIKQAVSSG
+604 GAWESIKTGVSNG
-618 IEGVLGFM
+618 IEGVLGFV
-626 RSLPGNIL
+626 RNLPGNIL
-634 GAIGNVGNLLWNA
+634 SAIGNVGELLWNA

-661 KFEDVKSFVG
+661 KFEDVKNFVG
-671 GIGDWIVQHKGPLP
+671 GIGDWIAEHKGPLP
-685 YDRKLLVKNG
+685 YDRRLLIKNG
-695 MAIMQSL
+695 IAIMESL
-702 DTGLHSGFE
+702 DTGLRDGFA
-711 PVMSY
+711 PVMGY

-727 FGKPVLS
+727 FGEPVLS
-734 ATVSPMGY
+734 ASMAPLDYGTMTY
-742 DTSAYQSAALEA
+742 KNAALAASGGVTYNLYVDGLSVSTDGDMAEA
-754 SEASQNS
+754 VQ
-761 DSVIEWLDENLGPI
+761 
-775 IASYAPALGQREF
+775 EF
-788 DRMARRA
+788 ARQIRRA
-795 VASY
+795 ASI

>member
-17 SGRIG
+17 SGKIG

-39 ATAFAAVGAA
+39 ATAFAAVGTA

-56 IAKQALDAYSSYEQN
+56 ITKQALDAYSSYEQN

-113 VLSNA
+113 VLANA

-158 DMAMVD
+158 NTAMID

-282 GNDSANIGDLTG
+282 GSDTADISALTG
-294 QLVDSAVIAA
+294 QLVDSAVVAA

-311 AEIVGTLIGELP
+311 GEIVGTLIGELP
-323 SMVAQAGPILSDA
+323 SMLSGIGPVLSEAMGTIGTTAMDA
-336 LGTIASSAMDSM
+336 LRSS
-348 RAALGDDNPLVFMI
+348 LGEENPLVQMLDSIIEAASSLSGTFSEYLQPAI
-362 DSVSD
+362 DTASV
-367 AVGRLSEGLSPVSAL
+367 VMQTLSE
-382 SDAFGLIGSM
+382 AFSGTGS
-392 LGMSDE
+392 
-398 QADAFAATMSAYV
+398 
-411 IPAIE
+411 
-416 TGQVIVQTLVDAF
+416 
-429 TNVGTSISENL
+429 SITDVL

-464 IAQVVGDVISLAG
+464 ITQVVGDVMSLAG

-500 IQAIW
+500 IQTIW
-505 NAVFP
+505 NTVFP
-510 VIQSVTETVFGVI
+510 VIQTVTETVFGVV

-533 IQQVIS
+533 IQQVIN

-563 WNAIQGAVSGGINAA
+563 WNAIQGAVSGAINAV

-604 SGAWSGIKQAVSSG
+604 SGAWNGIKQAVSNG
-618 IEGVLGFM
+618 IDGVLGFM
-626 RSLPGNIL
+626 RGLPGNIL

-647 GSSIISGFLSGLKQ
+647 GSSIISGFLKGLRQ
-661 KFEDVKSFVG
+661 KFEDVKSFIG

-685 YDRKLLVKNG
+685 YDRQLLVKNG
-695 MAIMQSL
+695 VAIMQSL
-702 DTGLHSGFE
+702 DTGLRSGFE
-711 PVMSY
+711 PVMGY

-727 FGKPVLS
+727 FGEPVLS
-734 ATVSPMGY
+734 ASVAPMDYG
-742 DTSAYQSAALEA
+742 TSAYKNAAL
-754 SEASQNS
+754 
-761 DSVIEWLDENLGPI
+761 
-775 IASYAPALGQREF
+775 ASYGGVTYNLYVDGLSVSTDGDMAEAVQEF
-788 DRMARRA
+788 ARQIRRA
-795 VASY
+795 ASI

>member
-22 SIASGITGTVG
+22 SIASGIAGTVG

-99 IGDKWQTLE
+99 IGEKWQTLE

-113 VLSNA
+113 VLANA

-158 DMAMVD
+158 DVAMID
-164 MADNANTFGTSI
+164 MADNANTFGTAI

-204 QQEMQRLISDAS
+204 QQEMRRLISDAS

-282 GNDSANIGDLTG
+282 GSDTADISALTG
-294 QLVDSAVIAA
+294 QLADSAVIAA

-311 AEIVGTLIGELP
+311 GEIVGTLIGELP
-323 SMVAQAGPILSDA
+323 TIVAQAGPVLA
-336 LGTIASSAMDSM
+336 ETLGTVGTTAMESLRAS
-348 RAALGDDNPLVFMI
+348 LGEDNPLAQML
-362 DSVSD
+362 DSIIEAASS
-367 AVGRLSEGLSPVSAL
+367 LS
-382 SDAFGLIGSM
+382 
-392 LGMSDE
+392 
-398 QADAFAATMSAYV
+398 
-411 IPAIE
+411 
-416 TGQVIVQTLVDAF
+416 
-429 TNVGTSISENL
+429 GTFSEYL
-440 QPALDAFLPVWQS
+440 QPAIDTASVVMQALSEALSGAGSSIIDVLQPAIDAFLPVWQS

-464 IAQVVGDVISLAG
+464 VTQIVGDVISLAE

-500 IQAIW
+500 IQTIW
-505 NAVFP
+505 NTVFT
-510 VIQSVTETVFGVI
+510 VIQTVTETVFGVV

-533 IQQVIS
+533 IQQAIS
-539 VVLAAINGDWSGV
+539 VVLAAISGDWSGV
-552 WNGILGILQTV
+552 WNGILGIAETV
-563 WNAIQGAVSGGINAA
+563 WNSIRGAVSGAIGFVSNTIK
-578 LGIISGV
+578 SV
-585 LGAISGV
+585 LSDIGTTWYNT
-592 WTGAWNAIGSFL
+592 WTSVASFIVGAWENIKAGVSN
-604 SGAWSGIKQAVSSG
+604 GIA
-618 IEGVLGFM
+618 GVLGFM
-626 RSLPGNIL
+626 RDLPGNIL
-634 GAIGNVGNLLWNA
+634 GAIGNVGQLLWNA
-647 GSSIISGFLSGLKQ
+647 GSSIISGFLRGLKQ
-661 KFEDVKSFVG
+661 RFEDVKSFVG

-695 MAIMQSL
+695 IAVMQSL
-702 DTGLHSGFE
+702 DTGLRSGFE
-711 PVMSY
+711 PVMGY

-721 GQLADA
+721 EQLADA
-727 FGKPVLS
+727 FGEPVLS
-734 ATVSPMGY
+734 ASMSPLDY
-742 DTSAYQSAALEA
+742 DAMTYKNAALA
-754 SEASQNS
+754 ASGGVTYNLYVDGLSVSTDGDMSEAVQ
-761 DSVIEWLDENLGPI
+761 
-775 IASYAPALGQREF
+775 EF
-788 DRMARRA
+788 ARQIRRA
-795 VASY
+795 ASI

>member
-56 IAKQALDAYSSYEQN
+56 IVKQALDAYSSYEQN

-204 QQEMQRLISDAS
+204 QQEMQRLIQDAS

-282 GNDSANIGDLTG
+282 GDDSANISALTG
-294 QLVDSAVIAA
+294 QLVDSAVVAA
-304 SNVVPRV
+304 SNIVPRV
-311 AEIVGTLIGELP
+311 SQIVGTLVGELP
-323 SMVAQAGPILSDA
+323 SIVSQAGPVLSEAFAEIGSAAVSSLRASLGGDNPIASLATEAVQAITGLVQVVETATTPWEAFGLAAAYAVNEVTEHLPEIGEVAPSVLQSLVDGILGGIGALSDVA
-336 LGTIASSAMDSM
+336 VTLMSSLGGFISENGGQLIES
-348 RAALGDDNPLVFMI
+348 GVG
-362 DSVSD
+362 
-367 AVGRLSEGLSPVSAL
+367 AVLQLSEGIRENAGQMVDAALQLAVGLAQGLADGLPALIENVPLIVTNIAGVINDNAPKILETGIQIVITLATGLINAIPTLIANVPQIIQAFVSVWEAFSWLDLGSKAITALGNGIKAMGGFITSAGKSIVDFVVNVIKNLPSTLRSLGGSAIQAMGNGIRGLASAVVGAASGVISSAVSAVTSFPSRL
-382 SDAFGLIGSM
+382 FSIGKNAVQGLINGIRNMAGSVVGAITGVVSSAVESAKNFLGIHSPSRVFAEIGRFSM
-392 LGMSDE
+392 LGME
-398 QADAFAATMSAYV
+398 QGVEGETRGLVSAVADAMDAAQKA
-411 IPAIE
+411 A
-416 TGQVIVQTLVDAF
+416 GLVLAPSVD
-429 TNVGTSISENL
+429 
-440 QPALDAFLPVWQS
+440 
-453 INDLIQAAVPL
+453 
-464 IAQVVGDVISLAG
+464 VGDYGTITYQNAPLAASG
-477 SILEAAMPA
+477 GVTYNLYVDGLSVSSDGDMAEAVQEFARQIRRA
-486 IASIVE
+486 ASI
-492 TVSTALPL
+492 
-500 IQAIW
+500 
-505 NAVFP
+505 
-510 VIQSVTETVFGVI
+510 
-523 SSVIQTVMSV
+523 
-533 IQQVIS
+533 
-539 VVLAAINGDWSGV
+539 
-552 WNGILGILQTV
+552 
-563 WNAIQGAVSGGINAA
+563 
-578 LGIISGV
+578 
-585 LGAISGV
+585 
-592 WTGAWNAIGSFL
+592 
-604 SGAWSGIKQAVSSG
+604 
-618 IEGVLGFM
+618 
-626 RSLPGNIL
+626 
-634 GAIGNVGNLLWNA
+634 
-647 GSSIISGFLSGLKQ
+647 
-661 KFEDVKSFVG
+661 
-671 GIGDWIVQHKGPLP
+671 
-685 YDRKLLVKNG
+685 
-695 MAIMQSL
+695 
-702 DTGLHSGFE
+702 
-711 PVMSY
+711 
-716 VSSMA
+716 
-721 GQLADA
+721 
-727 FGKPVLS
+727 
-734 ATVSPMGY
+734 
-742 DTSAYQSAALEA
+742 
-754 SEASQNS
+754 
-761 DSVIEWLDENLGPI
+761 
-775 IASYAPALGQREF
+775 
-788 DRMARRA
+788 
-795 VASY
+795 

>member
-17 SGRIG
+17 SGKIG

-56 IAKQALDAYSSYEQN
+56 IAKQALDAYASYEQN

-84 SVEEYAALTGQSTAE
+84 SVEEYAAITGQSTAE

-108 DSQNK
+108 ESQNK
-113 VLSNA
+113 VLANA
-118 QNAYKTAG
+118 NNAYKTAG

-131 YMEQVTSFSAALI
+131 YMEQVTSFSASLI

-158 DMAMVD
+158 NVAMVN

-240 AAIHVMQESMQIGGT
+240 AAIDVMQTSMQISGITSEQAAELVASGAMTEEEAFMAMGT

-282 GNDSANIGDLTG
+282 GSDTANVGDLTG
-294 QLVDSAVIAA
+294 QLVDSVVVAA

-311 AEIVGTLIGELP
+311 GEIVGTLIGELP
-323 SMVAQAGPILSDA
+323 NMIAQAVPVISEA
-336 LGTIASSAMDSM
+336 LGTIGTNAMDTL
-348 RAALGDDNPLVFMI
+348 RASLGEDNPLVQMLDSIIAAATNLSGTFSDYLQPAI
-362 DSVSD
+362 DTASV
-367 AVGRLSEGLSPVSAL
+367 VMQAL
-382 SDAFGLIGSM
+382 YDAFSGTGS
-392 LGMSDE
+392 
-398 QADAFAATMSAYV
+398 
-411 IPAIE
+411 
-416 TGQVIVQTLVDAF
+416 
-429 TNVGTSISENL
+429 SITDVL

-453 INDLIQAAVPL
+453 INDLIQAAVPF
-464 IAQVVGDVISLAG
+464 ITQIIGDVISLAG

-492 TVSTALPL
+492 TVSAALPL
-500 IQAIW
+500 IQTIW
-505 NAVFP
+505 NTVFP
-510 VIQSVTETVFGVI
+510 VIQTVTETVFGVV

-563 WNAIQGAVSGGINAA
+563 WNAIQGAVSGAINAV
-578 LGIISGV
+578 LGIIGGV

-604 SGAWSGIKQAVSSG
+604 SGAWNSIKQAVSNG
-618 IEGVLGFM
+618 IDGVLGFM
-626 RSLPGNIL
+626 RDLPGNIL
-634 GAIGNVGNLLWNA
+634 SAIGNIGSLLWDA
-647 GSSIISGFLSGLKQ
+647 GTSIISGFLGGLKQ
-661 KFEDVKSFVG
+661 KFEDVKNFVG
-671 GIGDWIVQHKGPLP
+671 GIADWIVQHKGPLP

-702 DTGLHSGFE
+702 DTGLRSGFE
-711 PVMSY
+711 PVMGY

-727 FGKPVLS
+727 FGETVLS
-734 ATVSPMGY
+734 ASVAPMDYGTMTY
-742 DTSAYQSAALEA
+742 KNAALAASGGVTYNLYVDGLSVSTDGDMAEA
-754 SEASQNS
+754 VQ
-761 DSVIEWLDENLGPI
+761 
-775 IASYAPALGQREF
+775 EF
-788 DRMARRA
+788 ARQIRRA
-795 VASY
+795 ASV

>member
-113 VLSNA
+113 VLANA
-118 QNAYKTAG
+118 SNAYKTAG

-158 DMAMVD
+158 DIAMVD

-216 KMTDVQQKLGVT
+216 KMTDVQEKLGVT
-228 VDSSSMSFDNIV
+228 VDSSSTSFDNIV

-282 GNDSANIGDLTG
+282 GDDSADISALTG

-304 SNVVPRV
+304 SNIVPRV
-311 AEIVGTLIGELP
+311 SEIVGTLVGELP
-323 SMVAQAGPILSDA
+323 TMLSELGPVLSDA
-336 LGTIASSAMDSM
+336 LGTIGSSAMDSL
-348 RAALGDDNPLVFMI
+348 RASLGEDNP
-362 DSVSD
+362 
-367 AVGRLSEGLSPVSAL
+367 
-382 SDAFGLIGSM
+382 
-392 LGMSDE
+392 
-398 QADAFAATMSAYV
+398 
-411 IPAIE
+411 
-416 TGQVIVQTLVDAF
+416 IVQTLDSIIATVTSLSGTFSEYLLPVIDTASVVMQTLTDAF
-429 TNVGTSISENL
+429 SGTGTSITEGL

-453 INDLIQAAVPL
+453 VNDLIQAAVPL
-464 IAQVVGDVISLAG
+464 IAQVVGDVVSLAG

-510 VIQSVTETVFGVI
+510 VIQTVTETVFGVV

-563 WNAIQGAVSGGINAA
+563 WNAIQGAVSGAINAV
-578 LGIISGV
+578 LGIIGGV
-585 LGAISGV
+585 LSAISGV

-604 SGAWSGIKQAVSSG
+604 SGAWNGIKQAVSNG
-618 IEGVLGFM
+618 IDGVLGFM
-626 RSLPGNIL
+626 RDLPGNIL
-634 GAIGNVGNLLWNA
+634 SAIGNVGGLLWNA
-647 GSSIISGFLSGLKQ
+647 GSSIISGFLNGLKQ
-661 KFEDVKSFVG
+661 KFDDVKNFVG
-671 GIGDWIVQHKGPLP
+671 GIGDWIAEHKGPLP
-685 YDRKLLVKNG
+685 YDRRLLIKNG
-695 MAIMQSL
+695 MAIMESL
-702 DTGLHSGFE
+702 DTGLRSGFA
-711 PVMSY
+711 PVMGY

-727 FGKPVLS
+727 FGEPVLS
-734 ATVSPMGY
+734 AAIAPLDY
-742 DTSAYQSAALEA
+742 DTGSYQSAALEGSGSVTYNLYVDGLQVSTDGDMA
-754 SEASQNS
+754 EAVQ
-761 DSVIEWLDENLGPI
+761 
-775 IASYAPALGQREF
+775 EF
-788 DRMARRA
+788 ARQIRRA
-795 VASY
+795 ASV

>member
-17 SGRIG
+17 SGKIG

-39 ATAFAAVGAA
+39 ATAFAAVGTA

-56 IAKQALDAYSSYEQN
+56 IAKQALDAYASYEQN

-113 VLSNA
+113 VLANA

-158 DMAMVD
+158 NTAMID

-204 QQEMQRLISDAS
+204 QQEMQRLIQDAS

-282 GNDSANIGDLTG
+282 GDDSASIGDLTG
-294 QLVDSAVIAA
+294 QLVDSVVVAA

-311 AEIVGTLIGELP
+311 GEIVGTLIGELP
-323 SMVAQAGPILSDA
+323 AMLSGIGPVLSEA
-336 LGTIASSAMDSM
+336 LGTIGTTAMDTL
-348 RAALGDDNPLVFMI
+348 RASLGEDNPLVQMLDSIIEAAAGLSGTFSEYLQPAI
-362 DSVSD
+362 DTASVVMQ
-367 AVGRLSEGLSPVSAL
+367 ALSE
-382 SDAFGLIGSM
+382 AFSGTGS
-392 LGMSDE
+392 
-398 QADAFAATMSAYV
+398 
-411 IPAIE
+411 
-416 TGQVIVQTLVDAF
+416 
-429 TNVGTSISENL
+429 SITDVL

-453 INDLIQAAVPL
+453 INDLIQAAVPF
-464 IAQVVGDVISLAG
+464 ITQIIGDVISLAG

-492 TVSTALPL
+492 TVSAALPL
-500 IQAIW
+500 IQTIW
-505 NAVFP
+505 NTVFP
-510 VIQSVTETVFGVI
+510 VIQTVTETVFGVV

-552 WNGILGILQTV
+552 WNGILGIASTI
-563 WNAIQGAVSGGINAA
+563 WGAIKGAISSAINAVSG
-578 LGIISGV
+578 IISSV

-592 WTGAWNAIGSFL
+592 WTGAWNSIGSFL
-604 SGAWSGIKQAVSSG
+604 SGAWDGIKQAVSNG
-618 IEGVLGFM
+618 IDGVLGFM
-626 RSLPGNIL
+626 RDLPGNIL
-634 GAIGNVGNLLWNA
+634 GAIGNVGRLLWDA
-647 GSSIISGFLSGLKQ
+647 GSSIISGFLKGIKQ
-661 KFEDVKSFVG
+661 KFEDVKSFIG

-685 YDRKLLVKNG
+685 YDRRLLIKNG
-695 MAIMQSL
+695 VAIMESL
-702 DTGLHSGFE
+702 DTGLRSGFE
-711 PVMSY
+711 PVMGY

-721 GQLADA
+721 GHLADA
-727 FGKPVLS
+727 FGEPVLS
-734 ATVSPMGY
+734 ASVAPLDYGTMTYKNAAMAASGGVTYNLYVDGLSVSTDGDM
-742 DTSAYQSAALEA
+742 AEA
-754 SEASQNS
+754 VQ
-761 DSVIEWLDENLGPI
+761 
-775 IASYAPALGQREF
+775 EF
-788 DRMARRA
+788 ARQIRRA
-795 VASY
+795 ASI

>member
-17 SGRIG
+17 SGKIG

-39 ATAFAAVGAA
+39 ATAFAAVGTA
-49 AVGATGV
+49 AVSATGV

-84 SVEEYAALTGQSTAE
+84 SVEEYAALTGQSTAD
-99 IGDKWQTLE
+99 IGNKWQTLE
-108 DSQNK
+108 ESQNK
-113 VLSNA
+113 VLANA

-126 LSANA
+126 ISANS

-158 DMAMVD
+158 NTAMID

-282 GNDSANIGDLTG
+282 GSDTADISALTG
-294 QLVDSAVIAA
+294 QLVDSAVVAA

-311 AEIVGTLIGELP
+311 GEIVGTLIGELP
-323 SMVAQAGPILSDA
+323 SMLSGIGPVLSEAMGTIGTTAMDA
-336 LGTIASSAMDSM
+336 LRSS
-348 RAALGDDNPLVFMI
+348 LGEENPLVQMLDSIIEAASSLSGTFSEYLQPAI
-362 DSVSD
+362 DTASV
-367 AVGRLSEGLSPVSAL
+367 VMQTLSE
-382 SDAFGLIGSM
+382 AFSGTGS
-392 LGMSDE
+392 
-398 QADAFAATMSAYV
+398 
-411 IPAIE
+411 
-416 TGQVIVQTLVDAF
+416 
-429 TNVGTSISENL
+429 SITDVL

-464 IAQVVGDVISLAG
+464 ITQIVGDVISLAG

-500 IQAIW
+500 IQTIW
-505 NAVFP
+505 NTVFP
-510 VIQSVTETVFGVI
+510 VIQSVTETVFGVV
-523 SSVIQTVMSV
+523 SSVIKTVMSV

-563 WNAIQGAVSGGINAA
+563 WNAIQGAVSGAINAV

-604 SGAWSGIKQAVSSG
+604 SGAWNGIKQAVSNG
-618 IEGVLGFM
+618 IDGVLGFM
-626 RSLPGNIL
+626 RGLPGNIL

-647 GSSIISGFLSGLKQ
+647 GSSIISGFLRGLRQ
-661 KFEDVKSFVG
+661 KFEDVKSFVS
-671 GIGDWIVQHKGPLP
+671 GIGDWIAQHKGPLP

-695 MAIMQSL
+695 VAIMQSL
-702 DTGLHSGFE
+702 DTGLRSGFE
-711 PVMSY
+711 PVMGY

-727 FGKPVLS
+727 FGEPVLS
-734 ATVSPMGY
+734 ASVAPMDYG
-742 DTSAYQSAALEA
+742 TSAYQSAALASSGGVTYNLYVDGLSVSTDGDMAEA
-754 SEASQNS
+754 VQ
-761 DSVIEWLDENLGPI
+761 
-775 IASYAPALGQREF
+775 EF
-788 DRMARRA
+788 ARQIRRA
-795 VASY
+795 ASI